1 MPVSGSVRVNTRLDN
16 SQLMKDCRT
25 LKAVVTEAA
34 NAVKRAFHGRE
45 IQALEQQ
52 IEATREAMTPIV
64 QQLTEIENRA
74 AAAGKNVARDFQKAQ
89 AEAGKLQQQ
98 YDALLNKISEY
109 EAKARAP
116 YDAQI
121 VTYKP
126 TQTDLANNAAVERQ
140 YEAAMASD
148 QVYQKMIA
156 DAEQLRAKQYQ
167 VNQTVQQMKQAADD
181 AGGTSSA
188 RYTELQG
195 ELEALR
201 GRTQDLNDQMRNLG
215 VTGNNTGGMIA
226 SAIGGVASRAFS
238 NLQKGAKSVLKTLGT
253 LVKSGIGKITSSLA
267 QSSKGLQTFLNR
279 LGSIAAGALV
289 FNVISAGLRNMTNY
303 MGQALLSSASL
314 RTALGNLSGAA
325 QTAAA
330 PLIQVLT
337 PALTA
342 LANAAATVFSYIA
355 QLVSFLTGTTVSAA
369 SDAAAGVAGVGSAAE
384 ETAQQIKDANKSLAG
399 FDELERLGEPH
410 QDAGSGGG
418 GGAAT
423 NQIVPNY
430 DFQGKSPFL
439 DSVLAA
445 IKAGDWYQVGALV
458 AQKLNES
465 MAAIDWG
472 PIDATAI
479 RWSTNLYNGLNGAV
493 QNLDWGLLGSTIGN
507 GLNTVLHFIDTFFQG
522 FDWVTLG
529 AGVGTGLNNLFATV
543 DWGALGRVLSD
554 KLMALL
560 QTLHGFVQT
569 FDWAALGMDIA
580 TMFGAALANINWV
593 QAAGDLGALA
603 IGVLT
608 AINTALAQ
616 ADWGLVGQTIMN
628 MLAAIDWLG
637 LIQQLVELLANTW
650 PLVLTAVLLPAIGS
664 WITGTLLP
672 AIGAWVAGTVIP
684 AISQW
689 LAGIAASIVASIGL
703 WPAILIV
710 ALVALFA
717 ALTAVIV
724 ANWDEI
730 SNWFSDA
737 WDEFV
742 TGWNDFWNGVAVS
755 AQEWWGNIVE
765 KWTNFCNGIVNGF
778 NNLKATLSQ
787 AWNSFWNS
795 IVTSAQEW
803 WRSITAAWTNL
814 CNGVVDTFNG
824 LKNSLGQAWNT
835 FWTGLRDRVGDIWN
849 GIVNTVRGAV
859 NSLLGFVNG
868 MLSGIVSGLNGAID
882 TLNRLS
888 IDIPDW
894 VPVVGGNHLGFS
906 IAHITAPQIPYLAQ
920 GAVIPPNREFLAV
933 LGDQTHGTNI
943 EAPLETIQQ
952 AVASVMQDNLDGE
965 LAALENIYTALQDI
979 LQAVYGIDLSNNA
992 VGRAMERYQMRQAVI
1007 TGRG

>member
-1 MPVSGSVRVNTRLDN
+1 MNLSVSGSVRINTRLDN
-16 SQLMKDCRT
+16 SQLMKDCRA
-25 LKAVVTEAA
+25 LKTVVTEVA

-52 IEATREAMTPIV
+52 MEATREAMSPIV
-64 QQLTEIENRA
+64 QELTEIENRA
-74 AAAGKNVARDFQKAQ
+74 SAAGKNSARDFQKAQ

-116 YDAQI
+116 FDAQL

-126 TQTDLANNAAVERQ
+126 TQTDLANNAAVEQQ
-140 YEAAMASD
+140 YAAAMASD

-201 GRTQDLNDQMRNLG
+201 GRTQDLNDQLRNLG

-226 SAIGGVASRAFS
+226 AAIGGAASRAFS
-238 NLQKGAKSVLKTLGT
+238 TLQKGARSVLKTFGT

-267 QSSKGLQTFLNR
+267 QSGKGLQTFLNR

-342 LANAAATVFSYIA
+342 LASAAATVFGYIA

-384 ETAQQIKDANKSLAG
+384 ETAQQVKDASKSLAG
-399 FDELERLGEPH
+399 FDELERLSEPQ
-410 QDAGSGGG
+410 QDTGSGGG
-418 GGAAT
+418 GGAGAS
-423 NQIVPNY
+423 QIVPNY

-439 DSVLAA
+439 DSILDA
-445 IKAGDWYQVGALV
+445 IKAGDWYQVGELV
-458 AQKLNES
+458 AQKLNEG

-479 RWSTNLYNGLNGAV
+479 RWATNLYNGLNGAV

-529 AGVGTGLNNLFATV
+529 AGIGTGLNGLFATI
-543 DWGALGRVLSD
+543 DWAALGRVLSD
-554 KLMALL
+554 KFMALL

-569 FDWAALGMDIA
+569 FDWAALGLDVAAMLS
-580 TMFGAALANINWV
+580 AALANIDWV
-593 QAAGDLGALA
+593 QAAGDLGTLA
-603 IGVLT
+603 IGILT
-608 AINTALAQ
+608 AINTALSQ
-616 ADWGLVGQTIMN
+616 ADWSSVGQTIMG
-628 MLAAIDWLG
+628 MFAAIDWLG

-650 PLVLTAVLLPAIGS
+650 PLVLTAVLIPALS
-664 WITGTLLP
+664 AWITGTLLP
-672 AIGAWVAGTVIP
+672 AIGAWITEVAIP
-684 AISQW
+684 AILGW
-689 LAGIAASIVASIGL
+689 LGSIVASIVSTIGL
-703 WPAILIV
+703 WPALLI
-710 ALVALFA
+710 AAIVALFA
-717 ALTAVIV
+717 ALVAVIV
-724 ANWDEI
+724 
-730 SNWFSDA
+730 SNWEDICDWFSGK
-737 WDEFV
+737 WDDFV
-742 TGWNDFWNGVAVS
+742 AGWNDFWDSVAFC
-755 AQEWWGNIVE
+755 AQEWWKSVTTE
-765 KWTNFCNGIVNGF
+765 WTNFWNGIVDKF
-778 NNLKATLSQ
+778 NALKSGLSQ
-787 AWNSFWNS
+787 AWD
-795 IVTSAQEW
+795 A
-803 WRSITAAWTNL
+803 
-814 CNGVVDTFNG
+814 
-824 LKNSLGQAWNT
+824 
-835 FWTGLRDRVGDIWN
+835 FWTGLSDRVGDIWN
-849 GIVNTVRGAV
+849 GIVNTVKGAV
-859 NSLLGFVNG
+859 NSLIGFING
-868 MLSGIVSGLNGAID
+868 MISAVVGGLNSAID
-882 TLNRLS
+882 ALNSLS
-888 IDIPDW
+888 VDIPDW
-894 VPVVGGNHLGFS
+894 VPVVGGNRLGFS
-906 IAHITAPQIPYLAQ
+906 IGHVTAPQIPYLAQ
-920 GAVIPPNREFLAV
+920 GAVIPANREFLAV
-933 LGDQTHGTNI
+933 LGDQSHGTNV
-943 EAPLETIQQ
+943 EAPLDTIKQ
-952 AVASVMQDNLDGE
+952 AVAEVMED
-965 LAALENIYTALQDI
+965 
-979 LQAVYGIDLSNNA
+979 LQAGQMAGFEAVVSVLREILSAVCGIELTDED
-992 VGRAMERYQMRQAVI
+992 VGRAVQRWQHKQLIA
-1007 TGRG
+1007 TGGV

>member
-1 MPVSGSVRVNTRLDN
+1 MSVSGSVRINTRLDN
-16 SQLMKDCRT
+16 SQLMKDCRA
-25 LKAVVTEAA
+25 LKTVVTEVA

-52 IEATREAMTPIV
+52 MEATREAMSPIV
-64 QQLTEIENRA
+64 QELTEIENRA
-74 AAAGKNVARDFQKAQ
+74 SAAGKNSARDFQKAQ

-116 YDAQI
+116 FDAQL

-126 TQTDLANNAAVERQ
+126 TQTDLANNAAVEQQ
-140 YEAAMASD
+140 YAAAMASD

-201 GRTQDLNDQMRNLG
+201 GRTQDLNDQLRNLG

-226 SAIGGVASRAFS
+226 AAIGGAASRAFS
-238 NLQKGAKSVLKTLGT
+238 TLQKGARSVLKTFGT

-267 QSSKGLQTFLNR
+267 QSGKGLQTFLNR

-342 LANAAATVFSYIA
+342 LASAAATVFGYIA

-384 ETAQQIKDANKSLAG
+384 ETAQQVKDASKSLAG
-399 FDELERLGEPH
+399 FDELERLSEPQ
-410 QDAGSGGG
+410 QDTGSGGG
-418 GGAAT
+418 GGAGAS
-423 NQIVPNY
+423 QIVPNY

-439 DSVLAA
+439 DSILDA
-445 IKAGDWYQVGALV
+445 IKAGDWYQVGELV
-458 AQKLNES
+458 AQKLNEG

-479 RWSTNLYNGLNGAV
+479 RWATNLYNGLNGAV

-529 AGVGTGLNNLFATV
+529 AGIGTGLNGLFATI
-543 DWGALGRVLSD
+543 DWAALGRVLSD
-554 KLMALL
+554 KFMALL

-569 FDWAALGMDIA
+569 FDWAALGLDVAAMLS
-580 TMFGAALANINWV
+580 AALANIDWV
-593 QAAGDLGALA
+593 QAAGDLGTLA
-603 IGVLT
+603 IGILT
-608 AINTALAQ
+608 AINTALSQ
-616 ADWGLVGQTIMN
+616 ADWSSVGQTIMG
-628 MLAAIDWLG
+628 MFAAIDWLG

-650 PLVLTAVLLPAIGS
+650 PLVLTAVLIPALS
-664 WITGTLLP
+664 AWITGTLLP
-672 AIGAWVAGTVIP
+672 AIGAWITEVAIP
-684 AISQW
+684 AILGW
-689 LAGIAASIVASIGL
+689 LGSIVASIVSTIGL
-703 WPAILIV
+703 WPALLI
-710 ALVALFA
+710 AAIVALFA
-717 ALTAVIV
+717 ALVAVIV
-724 ANWDEI
+724 
-730 SNWFSDA
+730 SNWEDICDWFSGK
-737 WDEFV
+737 WDDFV
-742 TGWNDFWNGVAVS
+742 AGWNDFWDSVAFC
-755 AQEWWGNIVE
+755 AQEWWKSVTTE
-765 KWTNFCNGIVNGF
+765 WTNFWNGIVDKF
-778 NNLKATLSQ
+778 NALKSGLSQ
-787 AWNSFWNS
+787 AWD
-795 IVTSAQEW
+795 A
-803 WRSITAAWTNL
+803 
-814 CNGVVDTFNG
+814 
-824 LKNSLGQAWNT
+824 
-835 FWTGLRDRVGDIWN
+835 FWTGLSDRVGDIWN
-849 GIVNTVRGAV
+849 GIVNTVKGAV
-859 NSLLGFVNG
+859 NSLIGFING
-868 MLSGIVSGLNGAID
+868 MISAVVGGLNSAID
-882 TLNRLS
+882 ALNSLS
-888 IDIPDW
+888 VDIPDW
-894 VPVVGGNHLGFS
+894 VPVVGGNRLGFS
-906 IAHITAPQIPYLAQ
+906 IGHVTAPQIPYLAQ
-920 GAVIPPNREFLAV
+920 GAVIPANREFLAV
-933 LGDQTHGTNI
+933 LGDQSHGTNV
-943 EAPLETIQQ
+943 EAPLDTIKQ
-952 AVASVMQDNLDGE
+952 AVAEVMEDLQAGQMAGFEAVVSVLRE
-965 LAALENIYTALQDI
+965 I
-979 LQAVYGIDLSNNA
+979 LSAVYGIELTDED
-992 VGRAMERYQMRQAVI
+992 VGRAVQRWQRKQAI
-1007 TGRG
+1007 ATGGV

>member
-1 MPVSGSVRVNTRLDN
+1 MNLSVSGSVRINTRLDN
-16 SQLMKDCRT
+16 SQLMKDCRA
-25 LKAVVTEAA
+25 LKTVVTEVA

-52 IEATREAMTPIV
+52 MEATREAMSPIV
-64 QQLTEIENRA
+64 QELTEIENRA
-74 AAAGKNVARDFQKAQ
+74 SAAGKNSARDFQKAQ

-116 YDAQI
+116 FDAQL

-126 TQTDLANNAAVERQ
+126 TQTDLANNAAVEQQ
-140 YEAAMASD
+140 YAAAMASD

-201 GRTQDLNDQMRNLG
+201 GRTQDLNDQLRNLG

-226 SAIGGVASRAFS
+226 AAIGGAASRAFS
-238 NLQKGAKSVLKTLGT
+238 TLQKGARSDRKTFGT

-267 QSSKGLQTFLNR
+267 QSGKGLQTFLNR

-342 LANAAATVFSYIA
+342 LASAAATVFGYIA

-384 ETAQQIKDANKSLAG
+384 ETAQQVKDASKSLAG
-399 FDELERLGEPH
+399 FDELERLSEPQ
-410 QDAGSGGG
+410 QDTGSGGG
-418 GGAAT
+418 GGAGAS
-423 NQIVPNY
+423 QIVPNY

-439 DSVLAA
+439 DSILDA
-445 IKAGDWYQVGALV
+445 IKAGDWYQVGELV
-458 AQKLNES
+458 AQKLNEG

-479 RWSTNLYNGLNGAV
+479 RWATNLYNGLNGAV

-529 AGVGTGLNNLFATV
+529 AGIGTGLNGLFATI
-543 DWGALGRVLSD
+543 DWAALGRVLSD
-554 KLMALL
+554 KFMALL

-569 FDWAALGMDIA
+569 FDWAALGLDVAAMLS
-580 TMFGAALANINWV
+580 AALANIDWV
-593 QAAGDLGALA
+593 QAAGDLGTLA
-603 IGVLT
+603 IGILT
-608 AINTALAQ
+608 AINTALSQ
-616 ADWGLVGQTIMN
+616 ADWSSVGQTIMG
-628 MLAAIDWLG
+628 MFAAIDWLG

-650 PLVLTAVLLPAIGS
+650 PLVLTAVLIPALS
-664 WITGTLLP
+664 AWITGTLLP
-672 AIGAWVAGTVIP
+672 AIGAWITEVAIP
-684 AISQW
+684 AILGW
-689 LAGIAASIVASIGL
+689 LGSIVASIVSTIGL
-703 WPAILIV
+703 WPALLI
-710 ALVALFA
+710 AAIVALFA
-717 ALTAVIV
+717 ALVAVIV
-724 ANWDEI
+724 
-730 SNWFSDA
+730 SNWEDICDWFSGK
-737 WDEFV
+737 WDDFV
-742 TGWNDFWNGVAVS
+742 AGWNDFWDSVAFC
-755 AQEWWGNIVE
+755 AQEWWKSVTTE
-765 KWTNFCNGIVNGF
+765 WTNFWNGIVDKF
-778 NNLKATLSQ
+778 NALKSGLSQ
-787 AWNSFWNS
+787 AWD
-795 IVTSAQEW
+795 A
-803 WRSITAAWTNL
+803 
-814 CNGVVDTFNG
+814 
-824 LKNSLGQAWNT
+824 
-835 FWTGLRDRVGDIWN
+835 FWTGLSDRVGDIWN
-849 GIVNTVRGAV
+849 GIVNTVKGAV
-859 NSLLGFVNG
+859 NSLIGFING
-868 MLSGIVSGLNGAID
+868 MISAVVGGLNSAID
-882 TLNRLS
+882 ALNSLS
-888 IDIPDW
+888 VDIPDW
-894 VPVVGGNHLGFS
+894 VPVVGGNRLGFS
-906 IAHITAPQIPYLAQ
+906 IGHVTAPQIPYLAQ
-920 GAVIPPNREFLAV
+920 GAVIPANREFLAV
-933 LGDQTHGTNI
+933 LGDQSHGTNV
-943 EAPLETIQQ
+943 EAPLDTIKQ
-952 AVASVMQDNLDGE
+952 AVAEVMEDLQAGQMAGFEAVVSVLRE
-965 LAALENIYTALQDI
+965 I
-979 LQAVYGIDLSNNA
+979 LSAVYGIELTDED
-992 VGRAMERYQMRQAVI
+992 VGRAVQRWQRKQLTA
-1007 TGRG
+1007 TGGV

>member
-1 MPVSGSVRVNTRLDN
+1 MSVSGSVRINTRLDN
-16 SQLMKDCRT
+16 SQLMKDCRA
-25 LKAVVTEAA
+25 LKTVVTEVA

-52 IEATREAMTPIV
+52 MEATREAMSPIV
-64 QQLTEIENRA
+64 QELTEIENRA
-74 AAAGKNVARDFQKAQ
+74 SAAGKNSARDFQKAQ

-116 YDAQI
+116 FDAQL

-126 TQTDLANNAAVERQ
+126 TQTDLANNAAVEQQ
-140 YEAAMASD
+140 YAAAMASD

-201 GRTQDLNDQMRNLG
+201 GRTQDLNDQLRNLG

-226 SAIGGVASRAFS
+226 AAIGGAASRAFS
-238 NLQKGAKSVLKTLGT
+238 TLQKGARSVLKTFGT

-267 QSSKGLQTFLNR
+267 QSGKGLQTFLNR

-342 LANAAATVFSYIA
+342 LASAAATVFGYIA

-384 ETAQQIKDANKSLAG
+384 ETAQQVKDASKSLAG
-399 FDELERLGEPH
+399 FDELERLSEPQ
-410 QDAGSGGG
+410 QDTGSGGG
-418 GGAAT
+418 GGAGAS
-423 NQIVPNY
+423 QIVPNY

-439 DSVLAA
+439 DSILDA
-445 IKAGDWYQVGALV
+445 IKAGDWYQVGELV
-458 AQKLNES
+458 AQKLNEG

-479 RWSTNLYNGLNGAV
+479 RWATNLYNGLNGAV

-529 AGVGTGLNNLFATV
+529 AGIGTGLNGLFATI
-543 DWGALGRVLSD
+543 DWAALGRVLSD
-554 KLMALL
+554 KFMALL

-569 FDWAALGMDIA
+569 FDWAALGLDVAAMLS
-580 TMFGAALANINWV
+580 AALANIDWV
-593 QAAGDLGALA
+593 QAAGDLGTLA
-603 IGVLT
+603 IGILT
-608 AINTALAQ
+608 AINTALSQ
-616 ADWGLVGQTIMN
+616 ADWSSVGQTIMG
-628 MLAAIDWLG
+628 MFAAIDWLG

-650 PLVLTAVLLPAIGS
+650 PLVLTAVLIPALS
-664 WITGTLLP
+664 AWITGTLLP
-672 AIGAWVAGTVIP
+672 AIGAWITEVAIP
-684 AISQW
+684 AILGW
-689 LAGIAASIVASIGL
+689 LGSIVASIVSTIGL
-703 WPAILIV
+703 WPALLI
-710 ALVALFA
+710 AAIVALFA
-717 ALTAVIV
+717 ALVAVIV
-724 ANWDEI
+724 
-730 SNWFSDA
+730 SNWEDICDWFSGK
-737 WDEFV
+737 WDDFV
-742 TGWNDFWNGVAVS
+742 AGWNDFWDSVAFC
-755 AQEWWGNIVE
+755 AQEWWKSVTTE
-765 KWTNFCNGIVNGF
+765 WTNFWNGIVDKF
-778 NNLKATLSQ
+778 NALKSGLSQ
-787 AWNSFWNS
+787 AWD
-795 IVTSAQEW
+795 A
-803 WRSITAAWTNL
+803 
-814 CNGVVDTFNG
+814 
-824 LKNSLGQAWNT
+824 
-835 FWTGLRDRVGDIWN
+835 FWTGLSDRVGDIWN
-849 GIVNTVRGAV
+849 GIVNTVKGAV
-859 NSLLGFVNG
+859 NSLIGFING
-868 MLSGIVSGLNGAID
+868 MISAVVGGLNSAID
-882 TLNRLS
+882 ALNSLS
-888 IDIPDW
+888 VDIPDW
-894 VPVVGGNHLGFS
+894 VPVVGGNRLGFS
-906 IAHITAPQIPYLAQ
+906 IGHVTAPQIPYLAQ
-920 GAVIPPNREFLAV
+920 GAVIPANREFLAV
-933 LGDQTHGTNI
+933 LGDQSHGTNV
-943 EAPLETIQQ
+943 EAPLDTIKQ
-952 AVASVMQDNLDGE
+952 AVAEVMEDLQAGQMAGFEAVVSVLRE
-965 LAALENIYTALQDI
+965 I
-979 LQAVYGIDLSNNA
+979 LSAVYGIELTDED
-992 VGRAMERYQMRQAVI
+992 VGRAVQRWQSKQLTA
-1007 TGRG
+1007 TGGV

>member
-1 MPVSGSVRVNTRLDN
+1 MNLSVSGSVRINTRLDN
-16 SQLMKDCRT
+16 SQLMKDCRA
-25 LKAVVTEAA
+25 LKTVVTEVA

-52 IEATREAMTPIV
+52 MEATREAMSPIV
-64 QQLTEIENRA
+64 QELTEIENRA
-74 AAAGKNVARDFQKAQ
+74 SAAGKNSARDFQKAQ

-116 YDAQI
+116 FDAQL

-126 TQTDLANNAAVERQ
+126 TQTDLANNAAVEQQ
-140 YEAAMASD
+140 YAAAMASD

-201 GRTQDLNDQMRNLG
+201 GRTQDLNDQLRNLG

-226 SAIGGVASRAFS
+226 AAIGGAASRAFS
-238 NLQKGAKSVLKTLGT
+238 TPQKGARSVLKTFGT

-267 QSSKGLQTFLNR
+267 QSGKGLQTFLNR

-342 LANAAATVFSYIA
+342 LASAAATVFGYIA

-384 ETAQQIKDANKSLAG
+384 ETAQQVKDASKSLAG
-399 FDELERLGEPH
+399 FDELERLSEPQ
-410 QDAGSGGG
+410 QDTGSGGG
-418 GGAAT
+418 GGAGAS
-423 NQIVPNY
+423 QIVPNY

-439 DSVLAA
+439 DSILDA
-445 IKAGDWYQVGALV
+445 IKAGDWYQVGELV
-458 AQKLNES
+458 AQKLNEG

-479 RWSTNLYNGLNGAV
+479 RWATNLYNGLNGAV

-522 FDWVTLG
+522 FDCVTLG
-529 AGVGTGLNNLFATV
+529 AGIGTGLNGLFATI
-543 DWGALGRVLSD
+543 DWAALGRVLSD
-554 KLMALL
+554 KFMALL

-569 FDWAALGMDIA
+569 FDWAALGLDVAAMLS
-580 TMFGAALANINWV
+580 AALANIDWV
-593 QAAGDLGALA
+593 QAAGDLGTLA
-603 IGVLT
+603 IGILT
-608 AINTALAQ
+608 AINTALSQ
-616 ADWGLVGQTIMN
+616 ADWSSVGQTIMG
-628 MLAAIDWLG
+628 MFAAIDWLG

-650 PLVLTAVLLPAIGS
+650 PLVLTAVLIPALS
-664 WITGTLLP
+664 AWITGTLLP
-672 AIGAWVAGTVIP
+672 AIGAWITEVAIP
-684 AISQW
+684 AILGW
-689 LAGIAASIVASIGL
+689 LGSIVASIVSTIGL
-703 WPAILIV
+703 WPALLI
-710 ALVALFA
+710 AAIVALFA
-717 ALTAVIV
+717 ALVAVIV
-724 ANWDEI
+724 
-730 SNWFSDA
+730 SNWEDICDWFSGK
-737 WDEFV
+737 WDDFV
-742 TGWNDFWNGVAVS
+742 AGWNDFWDSVAFC
-755 AQEWWGNIVE
+755 AQEWWKSVTTE
-765 KWTNFCNGIVNGF
+765 WTNFWNGIVDKF
-778 NNLKATLSQ
+778 NALKSGLSQ
-787 AWNSFWNS
+787 AWD
-795 IVTSAQEW
+795 A
-803 WRSITAAWTNL
+803 
-814 CNGVVDTFNG
+814 
-824 LKNSLGQAWNT
+824 
-835 FWTGLRDRVGDIWN
+835 FWTGLSDRVGDIWN
-849 GIVNTVRGAV
+849 GIVNTVKGAV
-859 NSLLGFVNG
+859 NSLIGFING
-868 MLSGIVSGLNGAID
+868 MISAVVGGLNSAID
-882 TLNRLS
+882 ALNSLS
-888 IDIPDW
+888 VDIPDW
-894 VPVVGGNHLGFS
+894 VPVVGGNRLGFS
-906 IAHITAPQIPYLAQ
+906 IGHVTAPQIPYLAQ
-920 GAVIPPNREFLAV
+920 GAVIPANREFLAV
-933 LGDQTHGTNI
+933 LGDQSHGTNV
-943 EAPLETIQQ
+943 EAPLDTIKQ
-952 AVASVMQDNLDGE
+952 AVAEVMEDLQAGQMAGFEAVVSVLRE
-965 LAALENIYTALQDI
+965 I
-979 LQAVYGIDLSNNA
+979 LSAVYGIELTDED
-992 VGRAMERYQMRQAVI
+992 VGRAVQRWQRKQLTA
-1007 TGRG
+1007 TGGV

>member
-1 MPVSGSVRVNTRLDN
+1 MNLSVSGSVRINTRLDN
-16 SQLMKDCRT
+16 SQLMKDCRA
-25 LKAVVTEAA
+25 LKTVVTEVA

-52 IEATREAMTPIV
+52 MEATREAMSPIV
-64 QQLTEIENRA
+64 QELTEIENRA
-74 AAAGKNVARDFQKAQ
+74 SAAGKNSARDFQKAQ

-116 YDAQI
+116 FDAQL

-126 TQTDLANNAAVERQ
+126 TQTDLANNAAVEQQ
-140 YEAAMASD
+140 YAAAMASD

-201 GRTQDLNDQMRNLG
+201 GRTQDLNDQLRNLG

-226 SAIGGVASRAFS
+226 AAIGGAASRAFS
-238 NLQKGAKSVLKTLGT
+238 TLQKGARSVLKTFGT

-267 QSSKGLQTFLNR
+267 QSGKGLQTFLNR

-342 LANAAATVFSYIA
+342 LASAAATVFGYIA

-384 ETAQQIKDANKSLAG
+384 ETAQQVKDASKSLAG
-399 FDELERLGEPH
+399 FDELERLSEPQ
-410 QDAGSGGG
+410 QDTGSGGG
-418 GGAAT
+418 GGAGAS
-423 NQIVPNY
+423 QIVPNY

-439 DSVLAA
+439 DSILDA
-445 IKAGDWYQVGALV
+445 IKAGDWYQVGELV
-458 AQKLNES
+458 AQKLNEG

-479 RWSTNLYNGLNGAV
+479 RWATNLYNGLNGAV

-529 AGVGTGLNNLFATV
+529 AGIGTGLNGLFATI
-543 DWGALGRVLSD
+543 DWAAPGRVLSD
-554 KLMALL
+554 KFMALL

-569 FDWAALGMDIA
+569 FDWAALGLDVAAMLS
-580 TMFGAALANINWV
+580 AALANIDWV
-593 QAAGDLGALA
+593 QAAGDLGTLA
-603 IGVLT
+603 IGILT
-608 AINTALAQ
+608 AINTALSQ
-616 ADWGLVGQTIMN
+616 ADWSSVGQTIMG
-628 MLAAIDWLG
+628 MFAAIDWLG

-650 PLVLTAVLLPAIGS
+650 PLVLTAVLIPALS
-664 WITGTLLP
+664 AWITGTLLP
-672 AIGAWVAGTVIP
+672 AIGAWITEVAIP
-684 AISQW
+684 AILGW
-689 LAGIAASIVASIGL
+689 LGSIVASIVSTIGL
-703 WPAILIV
+703 WPALLI
-710 ALVALFA
+710 AAIVALFA
-717 ALTAVIV
+717 ALVAVIV
-724 ANWDEI
+724 
-730 SNWFSDA
+730 SNWEDICDWFSGK
-737 WDEFV
+737 WDDFV
-742 TGWNDFWNGVAVS
+742 AGWNDFWDSVAFC
-755 AQEWWGNIVE
+755 AQEWWKSVTTE
-765 KWTNFCNGIVNGF
+765 WTNFWNGIVDKF
-778 NNLKATLSQ
+778 NALKSGLSQ
-787 AWNSFWNS
+787 AWD
-795 IVTSAQEW
+795 A
-803 WRSITAAWTNL
+803 
-814 CNGVVDTFNG
+814 
-824 LKNSLGQAWNT
+824 
-835 FWTGLRDRVGDIWN
+835 FWTGLSDRVGDIWN
-849 GIVNTVRGAV
+849 GIVNTVKGAV
-859 NSLLGFVNG
+859 NSLIGFING
-868 MLSGIVSGLNGAID
+868 MISAVVGGLNSAID
-882 TLNRLS
+882 ALNSLS
-888 IDIPDW
+888 VDIPDW
-894 VPVVGGNHLGFS
+894 VPVVGGNRLGFS
-906 IAHITAPQIPYLAQ
+906 IGHVTAPQIPYLAQ
-920 GAVIPPNREFLAV
+920 GAVIPANREFLAV
-933 LGDQTHGTNI
+933 LGDQSHGTNV
-943 EAPLETIQQ
+943 EAPLDTIKQ
-952 AVASVMQDNLDGE
+952 AVAEVMEDLQAGQMAGFEAVVSVLRE
-965 LAALENIYTALQDI
+965 I
-979 LQAVYGIDLSNNA
+979 LSAVYGIELTDED
-992 VGRAMERYQMRQAVI
+992 VGRAVQRWQHKQLIA
-1007 TGRG
+1007 TGGV

>member
-1 MPVSGSVRVNTRLDN
+1 MNLSVSGSVRINTRLDN
-16 SQLMKDCRT
+16 SQLMKDCRA
-25 LKAVVTEAA
+25 LKTVVTEVA

-52 IEATREAMTPIV
+52 MEATREAMSPIV
-64 QQLTEIENRA
+64 QELTEIENRA
-74 AAAGKNVARDFQKAQ
+74 SAAGKNSARDFQKAQ

-116 YDAQI
+116 FDAQL

-126 TQTDLANNAAVERQ
+126 TQTDLANNAAVEQQ
-140 YEAAMASD
+140 YAAAMASD

-201 GRTQDLNDQMRNLG
+201 GRTQDLNDQLRNLG

-226 SAIGGVASRAFS
+226 AAIGGAASRAFS
-238 NLQKGAKSVLKTLGT
+238 TLQKGARSVLKTFGT

-267 QSSKGLQTFLNR
+267 QSGKGLQTFLNR

-342 LANAAATVFSYIA
+342 LASAAATVFGYIA
-355 QLVSFLTGTTVSAA
+355 QLVSFLTGTTVSSA

-384 ETAQQIKDANKSLAG
+384 ETAQQVKDASKSLAG
-399 FDELERLGEPH
+399 FDELERLSEPQ
-410 QDAGSGGG
+410 QDTGSGGG
-418 GGAAT
+418 GGAGAS
-423 NQIVPNY
+423 QIVPNY

-439 DSVLAA
+439 DSILDA
-445 IKAGDWYQVGALV
+445 IKAGDWYQVGELV
-458 AQKLNES
+458 AQKLNEG

-479 RWSTNLYNGLNGAV
+479 RWATNLYNGLNGAV

-529 AGVGTGLNNLFATV
+529 AGIGTGLNGLFATI
-543 DWGALGRVLSD
+543 DWAALGRVLSD
-554 KLMALL
+554 KFMALL

-569 FDWAALGMDIA
+569 FDWAALGLDVAAMLS
-580 TMFGAALANINWV
+580 AALANIDWV
-593 QAAGDLGALA
+593 QAAGDLGTLA
-603 IGVLT
+603 IGILT
-608 AINTALAQ
+608 AINTALSQ
-616 ADWGLVGQTIMN
+616 ADWSSVGQTIMG
-628 MLAAIDWLG
+628 MFAAIDWLG

-650 PLVLTAVLLPAIGS
+650 PLVLTAVLIPALS
-664 WITGTLLP
+664 AWITGTLLP
-672 AIGAWVAGTVIP
+672 AIGAWITEVAIP
-684 AISQW
+684 AILGW
-689 LAGIAASIVASIGL
+689 LGSIVASIVSTIGL
-703 WPAILIV
+703 WPALLI
-710 ALVALFA
+710 AAIVALFA
-717 ALTAVIV
+717 ALVAVIV
-724 ANWDEI
+724 
-730 SNWFSDA
+730 SNWEDICDWFSGK
-737 WDEFV
+737 WDDFV
-742 TGWNDFWNGVAVS
+742 AGWNDFWDSVAFC
-755 AQEWWGNIVE
+755 AQEWWKSVTTE
-765 KWTNFCNGIVNGF
+765 WTNFWNGIVDKF
-778 NNLKATLSQ
+778 NALKSGLSQ
-787 AWNSFWNS
+787 AWD
-795 IVTSAQEW
+795 A
-803 WRSITAAWTNL
+803 
-814 CNGVVDTFNG
+814 
-824 LKNSLGQAWNT
+824 
-835 FWTGLRDRVGDIWN
+835 FWTGLSDRVGDIWN
-849 GIVNTVRGAV
+849 GIVNTVKGAV
-859 NSLLGFVNG
+859 NSLIGFING
-868 MLSGIVSGLNGAID
+868 MISAVVGGLNSAID
-882 TLNRLS
+882 ALNSLS
-888 IDIPDW
+888 VDIPDW
-894 VPVVGGNHLGFS
+894 VPVVGGNRLGFS
-906 IAHITAPQIPYLAQ
+906 IGHVTAPQIPYLAQ
-920 GAVIPPNREFLAV
+920 GAVIPANREFLAV
-933 LGDQTHGTNI
+933 LGDQSHGTNV
-943 EAPLETIQQ
+943 EAPLDTIKQ
-952 AVASVMQDNLDGE
+952 AVAEVMEDLQAGQMAGFEAVVSVLRE
-965 LAALENIYTALQDI
+965 I
-979 LQAVYGIDLSNNA
+979 LSAVYGIELTDED
-992 VGRAMERYQMRQAVI
+992 VGRAVQRWQHKQLIA
-1007 TGRG
+1007 TGGV

>member
-1 MPVSGSVRVNTRLDN
+1 MSVSGSVRINTRLDN
-16 SQLMKDCRT
+16 SQLMKDCRA
-25 LKAVVTEAA
+25 LKTVVTEVA

-52 IEATREAMTPIV
+52 MEATREAMSPIV
-64 QQLTEIENRA
+64 QELTEIENRA
-74 AAAGKNVARDFQKAQ
+74 SAAGKNSARDFQKAQ

-116 YDAQI
+116 FDAQL

-126 TQTDLANNAAVERQ
+126 IQTDLANNAAVEQQ
-140 YEAAMASD
+140 YAAAMASD

-201 GRTQDLNDQMRNLG
+201 GRTQDLNDQLRNLG

-226 SAIGGVASRAFS
+226 AAIGGAASRAFS
-238 NLQKGAKSVLKTLGT
+238 TLQKGARSVLKTFGT

-267 QSSKGLQTFLNR
+267 QSGKGLQTFLNR

-342 LANAAATVFSYIA
+342 LASAAATVFGYIA

-384 ETAQQIKDANKSLAG
+384 ETAQQVKDASKSLAG
-399 FDELERLGEPH
+399 FDELERLSEPQ
-410 QDAGSGGG
+410 QDTGSGGG
-418 GGAAT
+418 GGAGAS
-423 NQIVPNY
+423 QIVPNY

-439 DSVLAA
+439 DSILDA
-445 IKAGDWYQVGALV
+445 IKAGDWYQVGELV
-458 AQKLNES
+458 AQKLNEG

-479 RWSTNLYNGLNGAV
+479 RWATNLYNGLNGAV

-529 AGVGTGLNNLFATV
+529 AGIGTGLNGLFATI
-543 DWGALGRVLSD
+543 DWAALGRVLSD
-554 KLMALL
+554 KFMALL

-569 FDWAALGMDIA
+569 FDWAALGLDVAAMLS
-580 TMFGAALANINWV
+580 AALANIDWV
-593 QAAGDLGALA
+593 QAAGDLGTLA
-603 IGVLT
+603 IGILT
-608 AINTALAQ
+608 AINTALSQ
-616 ADWGLVGQTIMN
+616 ADWSSVGQTIMG
-628 MLAAIDWLG
+628 MFAAIDWLG

-650 PLVLTAVLLPAIGS
+650 PLVLTAVLIPALS
-664 WITGTLLP
+664 AWITGTLLP
-672 AIGAWVAGTVIP
+672 AIGAWITEVAIP
-684 AISQW
+684 AILGW
-689 LAGIAASIVASIGL
+689 LGSIVASIVSTIGL
-703 WPAILIV
+703 WPALLI
-710 ALVALFA
+710 AAIVALFA
-717 ALTAVIV
+717 ALVAVIV
-724 ANWDEI
+724 
-730 SNWFSDA
+730 SNWEDICDWFSGK
-737 WDEFV
+737 WDDFV
-742 TGWNDFWNGVAVS
+742 AGWNDFWDSVAFC
-755 AQEWWGNIVE
+755 AQEWWKSVTTE
-765 KWTNFCNGIVNGF
+765 WTNFWNGIVDKF
-778 NNLKATLSQ
+778 NALKSGLSQ
-787 AWNSFWNS
+787 AWD
-795 IVTSAQEW
+795 A
-803 WRSITAAWTNL
+803 
-814 CNGVVDTFNG
+814 
-824 LKNSLGQAWNT
+824 
-835 FWTGLRDRVGDIWN
+835 FWTGLSDRVGDIWN
-849 GIVNTVRGAV
+849 GIVNTVKGAV
-859 NSLLGFVNG
+859 NSLIGFING
-868 MLSGIVSGLNGAID
+868 MISAVVGGLNSAID
-882 TLNRLS
+882 ALNSLS
-888 IDIPDW
+888 VDIPDW
-894 VPVVGGNHLGFS
+894 VPVVGGNRLGFS
-906 IAHITAPQIPYLAQ
+906 IGHVTAPQIPYLAQ
-920 GAVIPPNREFLAV
+920 GAVIPANREFLAV
-933 LGDQTHGTNI
+933 LGDQSHGTNV
-943 EAPLETIQQ
+943 EAPLDTIKQ
-952 AVASVMQDNLDGE
+952 AVAEVMEDLQAGQMAGFEAVVSVLRE
-965 LAALENIYTALQDI
+965 I
-979 LQAVYGIDLSNNA
+979 LSAVYGIELTDED
-992 VGRAMERYQMRQAVI
+992 VGRAVQRWQRKQLTA
-1007 TGRG
+1007 TGGV

>member
-1 MPVSGSVRVNTRLDN
+1 MNLSVSGSVRINTRLDN
-16 SQLMKDCRT
+16 SQLMKDCRA
-25 LKAVVTEAA
+25 LKTVVTEVA

-52 IEATREAMTPIV
+52 MEATREAMSPIV
-64 QQLTEIENRA
+64 QELTEIENRA
-74 AAAGKNVARDFQKAQ
+74 SAAGKNSARDFQKAQ

-116 YDAQI
+116 FDAQL

-126 TQTDLANNAAVERQ
+126 TQTDLANNAAVEQQ
-140 YEAAMASD
+140 YAAAMASD

-201 GRTQDLNDQMRNLG
+201 GRTQDLNDQLRNLG

-226 SAIGGVASRAFS
+226 AAIGGAASRAFS
-238 NLQKGAKSVLKTLGT
+238 TLQKGARSVLKTFGT

-267 QSSKGLQTFLNR
+267 QSGKGLQTFLNR

-342 LANAAATVFSYIA
+342 LASAAATVFGYIA

-384 ETAQQIKDANKSLAG
+384 ETAQQVKDASKSLAG
-399 FDELERLGEPH
+399 FDELERLSEPQ
-410 QDAGSGGG
+410 QDTGSGGG
-418 GGAAT
+418 GGAGAS
-423 NQIVPNY
+423 QIVPNY

-439 DSVLAA
+439 DSILDA
-445 IKAGDWYQVGALV
+445 IKAGDWYQVGELV
-458 AQKLNES
+458 AQKLNEG

-479 RWSTNLYNGLNGAV
+479 RWATNLYNGLNGAV

-529 AGVGTGLNNLFATV
+529 AGIGTGLNGLFATI
-543 DWGALGRVLSD
+543 DWAALGRVLSD
-554 KLMALL
+554 KFMALL

-569 FDWAALGMDIA
+569 FDWAALGLDVAAMLS
-580 TMFGAALANINWV
+580 AALANIDWV
-593 QAAGDLGALA
+593 QAAGDLGTLA
-603 IGVLT
+603 IGILT
-608 AINTALAQ
+608 AINTALSQ
-616 ADWGLVGQTIMN
+616 ADWSSVGQTIMG
-628 MLAAIDWLG
+628 MFAAIDWLG

-650 PLVLTAVLLPAIGS
+650 PLVLTAVLIPALS
-664 WITGTLLP
+664 AWITGTLLP
-672 AIGAWVAGTVIP
+672 AIGAWITEVAIP
-684 AISQW
+684 AILGW
-689 LAGIAASIVASIGL
+689 LGSIVASIVSTIGL
-703 WPAILIV
+703 WPALLI
-710 ALVALFA
+710 AAIVALFA
-717 ALTAVIV
+717 ALVAVIV
-724 ANWDEI
+724 
-730 SNWFSDA
+730 SNWEDICDWFSGK
-737 WDEFV
+737 WDDFV
-742 TGWNDFWNGVAVS
+742 AGWNDFWDSVAFC
-755 AQEWWGNIVE
+755 AQEWWKSVTTE
-765 KWTNFCNGIVNGF
+765 WTNFWNGIVDKF
-778 NNLKATLSQ
+778 NALKSGLSQ
-787 AWNSFWNS
+787 AWD
-795 IVTSAQEW
+795 A
-803 WRSITAAWTNL
+803 
-814 CNGVVDTFNG
+814 
-824 LKNSLGQAWNT
+824 
-835 FWTGLRDRVGDIWN
+835 FWTGLSDRVGDIWN
-849 GIVNTVRGAV
+849 GIVNTVKGAV
-859 NSLLGFVNG
+859 NSLIGFING
-868 MLSGIVSGLNGAID
+868 MISAVVGGLNSAID
-882 TLNRLS
+882 ALNSLS
-888 IDIPDW
+888 VDIPDW
-894 VPVVGGNHLGFS
+894 VPVVGGNRLGFS
-906 IAHITAPQIPYLAQ
+906 IGHVTAPQIPYLAQ
-920 GAVIPPNREFLAV
+920 GAVIPANREFLAV
-933 LGDQTHGTNI
+933 LGDQSHGTNV
-943 EAPLETIQQ
+943 EAPLDTIKQ
-952 AVASVMQDNLDGE
+952 AVAEVMED
-965 LAALENIYTALQDI
+965 
-979 LQAVYGIDLSNNA
+979 LQAGQMAGFEAVVSVLREILSAVCGIELTDED
-992 VGRAMERYQMRQAVI
+992 VGRAVQRWQSKQLTA
-1007 TGRG
+1007 TGGV

>member
-1 MPVSGSVRVNTRLDN
+1 MNLSVSGSVRINTRLDN
-16 SQLMKDCRT
+16 SQLMKDCRA
-25 LKAVVTEAA
+25 LKTVVTEVA

-52 IEATREAMTPIV
+52 MEATREAMSPIV
-64 QQLTEIENRA
+64 QELTEIENRA
-74 AAAGKNVARDFQKAQ
+74 SAAGKNSARDFQKAQ

-116 YDAQI
+116 FDAQL

-126 TQTDLANNAAVERQ
+126 TQTDLANNAAVEQQ
-140 YEAAMASD
+140 YAAAMASD

-201 GRTQDLNDQMRNLG
+201 GRTQDLNDQLRNLG

-226 SAIGGVASRAFS
+226 AAIGGAASRAFS
-238 NLQKGAKSVLKTLGT
+238 TLQKGARSVLKTFGT

-267 QSSKGLQTFLNR
+267 QSGKGLQTFLNR

-325 QTAAA
+325 QTAVA

-342 LANAAATVFSYIA
+342 LASAAATVFGYIA

-384 ETAQQIKDANKSLAG
+384 ETAQQVKDASKSLAG
-399 FDELERLGEPH
+399 FDELERLSEPQ
-410 QDAGSGGG
+410 QDTGSGGG
-418 GGAAT
+418 GGAGAS
-423 NQIVPNY
+423 QIVPNY

-439 DSVLAA
+439 DSILDA
-445 IKAGDWYQVGALV
+445 IKAGDWYQVGELV
-458 AQKLNES
+458 AQKLNEG

-479 RWSTNLYNGLNGAV
+479 RWATNLYNGLNGAV

-529 AGVGTGLNNLFATV
+529 AGIGTGLNGLFATI
-543 DWGALGRVLSD
+543 DWAALGRVLSD
-554 KLMALL
+554 KFMALL

-569 FDWAALGMDIA
+569 FDWAALGLDVAAMLS
-580 TMFGAALANINWV
+580 AALANIDWV
-593 QAAGDLGALA
+593 QAAGDLGTLA
-603 IGVLT
+603 IGILT
-608 AINTALAQ
+608 AINTALSQ
-616 ADWGLVGQTIMN
+616 ADWSSVGQTIMG
-628 MLAAIDWLG
+628 MFAAIDWLG

-650 PLVLTAVLLPAIGS
+650 PLVLTAVLIPALS
-664 WITGTLLP
+664 AWITGTLLP
-672 AIGAWVAGTVIP
+672 AIGAWITEVAIP
-684 AISQW
+684 AILGW
-689 LAGIAASIVASIGL
+689 LGSIVASIVSTIGL
-703 WPAILIV
+703 WPALLI
-710 ALVALFA
+710 AAIVALFA
-717 ALTAVIV
+717 ALVAVIV
-724 ANWDEI
+724 
-730 SNWFSDA
+730 SNWEDICDWFSGK
-737 WDEFV
+737 WDDFV
-742 TGWNDFWNGVAVS
+742 AGWNDFWDSVAFC
-755 AQEWWGNIVE
+755 AQEWWKSVTTE
-765 KWTNFCNGIVNGF
+765 WTNFWNGIVDKF
-778 NNLKATLSQ
+778 NALKSGLSQ
-787 AWNSFWNS
+787 AWD
-795 IVTSAQEW
+795 A
-803 WRSITAAWTNL
+803 
-814 CNGVVDTFNG
+814 
-824 LKNSLGQAWNT
+824 
-835 FWTGLRDRVGDIWN
+835 FWTGLSDRVGDIWN
-849 GIVNTVRGAV
+849 GIVNTVKGAV
-859 NSLLGFVNG
+859 NSLIGFING
-868 MLSGIVSGLNGAID
+868 MISAVVGGLNSAID
-882 TLNRLS
+882 ALNSLS
-888 IDIPDW
+888 VDIPDW
-894 VPVVGGNHLGFS
+894 VPVVGGNRLGFS
-906 IAHITAPQIPYLAQ
+906 IGHVTAPQIPYLAQ
-920 GAVIPPNREFLAV
+920 GAVIPANREFLAV
-933 LGDQTHGTNI
+933 LGDQSHGTNV
-943 EAPLETIQQ
+943 EAPLDTIKQ
-952 AVASVMQDNLDGE
+952 AVAEVMED
-965 LAALENIYTALQDI
+965 LQAGQMAGFEAVVAVLREI
-979 LQAVYGIDLSNNA
+979 LSAVYGIELTDED
-992 VGRAMERYQMRQAVI
+992 VGRAVQRWQRKQLTA
-1007 TGRG
+1007 TGGV

>member
-1 MPVSGSVRVNTRLDN
+1 MSVSGSVRINTRLDN
-16 SQLMKDCRT
+16 SQLMKDCRA
-25 LKAVVTEAA
+25 LKTVVTEVA

-52 IEATREAMTPIV
+52 MEATREAMSPIV
-64 QQLTEIENRA
+64 QELTEIETRA
-74 AAAGKNVARDFQKAQ
+74 SAAGKNSARDFQKAQ

-116 YDAQI
+116 FDAQI

-126 TQTDLANNAAVERQ
+126 TQTDLANNAAVEQQ
-140 YEAAMASD
+140 YAAAMASD

-201 GRTQDLNDQMRNLG
+201 SRTQDLNDQLHNLG
-215 VTGNNTGGMIA
+215 VTGNNTGGMVA
-226 SAIGGVASRAFS
+226 SAIGGAASRAFS
-238 NLQKGAKSVLKTLGT
+238 TLQKGARSVLKTFGT
-253 LVKSGIGKITSSLA
+253 LVKSGIGKITSGLA
-267 QSSKGLQTFLNR
+267 QSGKGLQTFLNR

-289 FNVISAGLRNMTNY
+289 FNVISSGLSKMTQY

-355 QLVSFLTGTTVSAA
+355 QLVAFLTGTTVSAA

-384 ETAQQIKDANKSLAG
+384 ETAQQVKDANKSLAG
-399 FDELERLGEPH
+399 FDELERLSEPQ
-410 QDAGSGGG
+410 QDTGSGGG
-418 GGAAT
+418 GGAGAG
-423 NQIVPNY
+423 QIVPNY

-439 DSVLAA
+439 DSVLDA
-445 IKAGDWYQVGALV
+445 IKAGDWYQVGELV

-479 RWSTNLYNGLNGAV
+479 RWATNLYNGLNGAV

-529 AGVGTGLNNLFATV
+529 AGIGTGLNGLFATI
-543 DWGALGRVLSD
+543 DWAALGRVLSD
-554 KLMALL
+554 KFMALL
-560 QTLHGFVQT
+560 KTLHGFVQT
-569 FDWAALGMDIA
+569 FDWGSLGLDIA
-580 TMFGAALANINWV
+580 TMLRAALANIDWV

-603 IGVLT
+603 IGILT
-608 AINTALAQ
+608 AINTALSQ
-616 ADWGLVGQTIMN
+616 ADWGSVGQTIMG
-628 MLAAIDWLG
+628 MFAAIDWLG

-650 PLVLTAVLLPAIGS
+650 PLVLTAVLIPALS
-664 WITGTLLP
+664 AWITGTLLP
-672 AIGAWVAGTVIP
+672 AIGAWITGVAIP
-684 AISQW
+684 AILGW
-689 LAGIAASIVASIGL
+689 LGSIVASIVSAIGL
-703 WPAILIV
+703 WPALLI
-710 ALVALFA
+710 AAIVALFA
-717 ALTAVIV
+717 ALVAVIV
-724 ANWDEI
+724 
-730 SNWFSDA
+730 SNWEDICDWFSGA
-737 WDEFV
+737 WDDFV
-742 TGWNDFWNGVAVS
+742 AGWNDFWDSVAFC
-755 AQEWWGNIVE
+755 AQEWWKSVTTE
-765 KWTNFCNGIVNGF
+765 WTNFWNGIVDKF
-778 NNLKATLSQ
+778 NALKSGLSQ
-787 AWNSFWNS
+787 AWD
-795 IVTSAQEW
+795 A
-803 WRSITAAWTNL
+803 
-814 CNGVVDTFNG
+814 
-824 LKNSLGQAWNT
+824 
-835 FWTGLRDRVGDIWN
+835 FWTGLSDRVGDIWN
-849 GIVNTVRGAV
+849 GIVNTVKGAV
-859 NSLLGFVNG
+859 NSLIGFING
-868 MLSGIVSGLNGAID
+868 MISAVVGGLNSAID
-882 TLNRLS
+882 ALNSLS
-888 IDIPDW
+888 VDIPDW
-894 VPVVGGNHLGFS
+894 VPVVGGNRLGFS
-906 IAHITAPQIPYLAQ
+906 IGHITAPQIPYLAQ
-920 GAVIPPNREFLAV
+920 GAVIPPNREFLAI

-943 EAPLETIQQ
+943 EAPLETIEQ
-952 AVASVMQDNLDGE
+952 AVANVMGNMLSGQMAGFEAVVSL
-965 LAALENIYTALQDI
+965 LQQILEAI
-979 LQAVYGIDLSNNA
+979 YGIEIGDETLA
-992 VGRAMERYQMRQAVI
+992 KIIRKVQKKQAIMR
-1007 TGRG
+1007 GGY

>member
-1 MPVSGSVRVNTRLDN
+1 MSVSGSVRINTRLDN
-16 SQLMKDCRT
+16 SQLMKNCRA
-25 LKAVVTEAA
+25 LKTVVTEVA

-52 IEATREAMTPIV
+52 MEATREAMSPIV
-64 QQLTEIENRA
+64 QELTEIENRA
-74 AAAGKNVARDFQKAQ
+74 SAAGKNSARDFQKAQ

-116 YDAQI
+116 FDAQL

-126 TQTDLANNAAVERQ
+126 TQTDLANNAAVEQQ
-140 YEAAMASD
+140 YAAAMASD

-201 GRTQDLNDQMRNLG
+201 GRTQDLNDQLRNLG

-226 SAIGGVASRAFS
+226 AAIGGAASRAFS
-238 NLQKGAKSVLKTLGT
+238 TLQKGARSVLKTFGT

-267 QSSKGLQTFLNR
+267 QSGKGLQTFLNR

-342 LANAAATVFSYIA
+342 LASAAATVFGYIA

-384 ETAQQIKDANKSLAG
+384 ETAQQVKDASKSLAG
-399 FDELERLGEPH
+399 FDELERLSEPQ
-410 QDAGSGGG
+410 QDTGSGGG
-418 GGAAT
+418 GGAGAS
-423 NQIVPNY
+423 QIVPNY

-439 DSVLAA
+439 DSILDA
-445 IKAGDWYQVGALV
+445 IKAGDWYQVGELV
-458 AQKLNES
+458 AQKLNEG

-479 RWSTNLYNGLNGAV
+479 RWATNLYNGLNGAV

-529 AGVGTGLNNLFATV
+529 AGIGTGLNGLFATI
-543 DWGALGRVLSD
+543 DWAALGRVLSD
-554 KLMALL
+554 KFMALL

-569 FDWAALGMDIA
+569 FDWAALGLDVAAMLS
-580 TMFGAALANINWV
+580 AALANIDWV
-593 QAAGDLGALA
+593 QAAGDLGTLA
-603 IGVLT
+603 IGILT
-608 AINTALAQ
+608 AINTALSQ
-616 ADWGLVGQTIMN
+616 ADWSSVGQTIMG
-628 MLAAIDWLG
+628 MFAAIDWLG

-650 PLVLTAVLLPAIGS
+650 PLVLTAVLIPALS
-664 WITGTLLP
+664 AWITGTLLP
-672 AIGAWVAGTVIP
+672 AIGAWITEVAIP
-684 AISQW
+684 AILGW
-689 LAGIAASIVASIGL
+689 LGSIVASIVSTIGL
-703 WPAILIV
+703 WPALLI
-710 ALVALFA
+710 AAIVALFA
-717 ALTAVIV
+717 ALVAVIV
-724 ANWDEI
+724 
-730 SNWFSDA
+730 SNWEDICDWFSGK
-737 WDEFV
+737 WDDFV
-742 TGWNDFWNGVAVS
+742 AGWNDFWDSVAFC
-755 AQEWWGNIVE
+755 AQEWWKSVTTE
-765 KWTNFCNGIVNGF
+765 WTNFWNGIVDKF
-778 NNLKATLSQ
+778 NALKSGLSQ
-787 AWNSFWNS
+787 AWD
-795 IVTSAQEW
+795 A
-803 WRSITAAWTNL
+803 
-814 CNGVVDTFNG
+814 
-824 LKNSLGQAWNT
+824 
-835 FWTGLRDRVGDIWN
+835 FWTGLSDRVGDIWN
-849 GIVNTVRGAV
+849 GIVNTVKGAV
-859 NSLLGFVNG
+859 NSLIGFING
-868 MLSGIVSGLNGAID
+868 MISAVVGGLNSAID
-882 TLNRLS
+882 ALNSLS
-888 IDIPDW
+888 VDIPDW
-894 VPVVGGNHLGFS
+894 VPVVGGNRLGFS
-906 IAHITAPQIPYLAQ
+906 IGHVTAPQIPYLAQ
-920 GAVIPPNREFLAV
+920 GAVIPANREFLAV
-933 LGDQTHGTNI
+933 LGDQSHGTNV
-943 EAPLETIQQ
+943 EAPLDTIKQ
-952 AVASVMQDNLDGE
+952 AVAEVMEDLQAGQMAGFEAVVSVLRE
-965 LAALENIYTALQDI
+965 I
-979 LQAVYGIDLSNNA
+979 LSAVYGIELTDED
-992 VGRAMERYQMRQAVI
+992 VGRAVQRWQHKQLIA
-1007 TGRG
+1007 TGGV

>member
-1 MPVSGSVRVNTRLDN
+1 MSVSGSVRINTRLDN
-16 SQLMKDCRT
+16 SQLMKDCRA
-25 LKAVVTEAA
+25 LKTVVTEVA

-52 IEATREAMTPIV
+52 MEATREAMSPIV
-64 QQLTEIENRA
+64 QELTEIENRA
-74 AAAGKNVARDFQKAQ
+74 SAAGKNSARDFQKAQ

-116 YDAQI
+116 FDAQL

-126 TQTDLANNAAVERQ
+126 TQTDLANNAAVEQQ
-140 YEAAMASD
+140 YAAAMASD

-201 GRTQDLNDQMRNLG
+201 GRTQDLNDQLRNLG

-226 SAIGGVASRAFS
+226 AAIGGAASRAFS
-238 NLQKGAKSVLKTLGT
+238 TLQKGARSVLKTFGT

-267 QSSKGLQTFLNR
+267 QSGKGLQTFLNR

-342 LANAAATVFSYIA
+342 LASAAATVFGYIA

-369 SDAAAGVAGVGSAAE
+369 SDAAAGVTGVGSAAE
-384 ETAQQIKDANKSLAG
+384 ETAQQVKDASKSLAG
-399 FDELERLGEPH
+399 FDELERLSEPQ
-410 QDAGSGGG
+410 QDTGSGGG
-418 GGAAT
+418 GGAGAS
-423 NQIVPNY
+423 QIVPNY

-439 DSVLAA
+439 DSILDA
-445 IKAGDWYQVGALV
+445 IKAGDWYQVGELV
-458 AQKLNES
+458 AQKLNEG

-479 RWSTNLYNGLNGAV
+479 RWATNLYNGLNGAV

-529 AGVGTGLNNLFATV
+529 AGIGTGLNGLFATI
-543 DWGALGRVLSD
+543 DWAALGRVLSD
-554 KLMALL
+554 KFMALL

-569 FDWAALGMDIA
+569 FDWAALGLDVAAMLS
-580 TMFGAALANINWV
+580 AALANIDWV
-593 QAAGDLGALA
+593 QAAGDLGTLA
-603 IGVLT
+603 IGILT
-608 AINTALAQ
+608 AINTALSQ
-616 ADWGLVGQTIMN
+616 ADWSSVGQTIMG
-628 MLAAIDWLG
+628 MFAAIDWLG

-650 PLVLTAVLLPAIGS
+650 PLVLTAVLIPALS
-664 WITGTLLP
+664 AWITGTLLP
-672 AIGAWVAGTVIP
+672 AIGAWITEVAIP
-684 AISQW
+684 AILGW
-689 LAGIAASIVASIGL
+689 LGSIVASIVSTIGL
-703 WPAILIV
+703 WPALLI
-710 ALVALFA
+710 AAIVALFA
-717 ALTAVIV
+717 ALVAVIV
-724 ANWDEI
+724 
-730 SNWFSDA
+730 SNWEDICDWFSGK
-737 WDEFV
+737 WDDFV
-742 TGWNDFWNGVAVS
+742 AGWNDFWDSVAFC
-755 AQEWWGNIVE
+755 AQEWWKSVTTE
-765 KWTNFCNGIVNGF
+765 WTNFWNGIVDKF
-778 NNLKATLSQ
+778 NALKSGLSQ
-787 AWNSFWNS
+787 AWD
-795 IVTSAQEW
+795 A
-803 WRSITAAWTNL
+803 
-814 CNGVVDTFNG
+814 
-824 LKNSLGQAWNT
+824 
-835 FWTGLRDRVGDIWN
+835 FWTGLSDRVGDIWN
-849 GIVNTVRGAV
+849 GIVNTVKGAV
-859 NSLLGFVNG
+859 NSLIGFING
-868 MLSGIVSGLNGAID
+868 MISAVVGGLNSAID
-882 TLNRLS
+882 ALNSLS
-888 IDIPDW
+888 VDIPDW
-894 VPVVGGNHLGFS
+894 VPVVGGNRLGFS
-906 IAHITAPQIPYLAQ
+906 IGHVTAPQIPYLAQ
-920 GAVIPPNREFLAV
+920 GAVIPANREFLAV
-933 LGDQTHGTNI
+933 LGDQSHGTNV
-943 EAPLETIQQ
+943 EAPLDTIKQ
-952 AVASVMQDNLDGE
+952 AVAEVMEDLQAGQMAGFEAVVSVLRE
-965 LAALENIYTALQDI
+965 I
-979 LQAVYGIDLSNNA
+979 LSAVYGIELTDED
-992 VGRAMERYQMRQAVI
+992 VGRAVQRWQHKQLIA
-1007 TGRG
+1007 TGGV

>member
-1 MPVSGSVRVNTRLDN
+1 MNLSVSGSVRINTRLDN
-16 SQLMKDCRT
+16 SQLMKDCRA
-25 LKAVVTEAA
+25 LKTVVTEVA

-52 IEATREAMTPIV
+52 MEATREAMSPIV
-64 QQLTEIENRA
+64 QELTEIENRA
-74 AAAGKNVARDFQKAQ
+74 SAAGKNSARDFQKAQ

-116 YDAQI
+116 FDAQL

-126 TQTDLANNAAVERQ
+126 TQTDLANNAAVEQQ
-140 YEAAMASD
+140 YAAAMASD

-201 GRTQDLNDQMRNLG
+201 GRTQDLNDQLRNLG

-226 SAIGGVASRAFS
+226 AAIGGAASRAFS
-238 NLQKGAKSVLKTLGT
+238 TLQKGARSVLKTFGT

-267 QSSKGLQTFLNR
+267 QSGKGLQTFLNR

-342 LANAAATVFSYIA
+342 LASAAATVFGYIA

-384 ETAQQIKDANKSLAG
+384 ETAQQVKDASKSLAG
-399 FDELERLGEPH
+399 FDELERLSEPQ
-410 QDAGSGGG
+410 QDTGSGGG
-418 GGAAT
+418 GGAGAS
-423 NQIVPNY
+423 QIVPNY

-439 DSVLAA
+439 DSILDA
-445 IKAGDWYQVGALV
+445 IKAGDWYQVGELV
-458 AQKLNES
+458 AQKLNEG

-479 RWSTNLYNGLNGAV
+479 RWATNLYNGLNGAV

-529 AGVGTGLNNLFATV
+529 AGIGTGLNGLFATI
-543 DWGALGRVLSD
+543 DWAALGRVLSD
-554 KLMALL
+554 KFMALL

-569 FDWAALGMDIA
+569 FDWAALGLDVAAMLS
-580 TMFGAALANINWV
+580 AALANIDWV
-593 QAAGDLGALA
+593 QAAGDLGTLA
-603 IGVLT
+603 IGILT
-608 AINTALAQ
+608 AINTALSQ
-616 ADWGLVGQTIMN
+616 ADWSSVGQTIMG
-628 MLAAIDWLG
+628 MFAAIDWLG

-650 PLVLTAVLLPAIGS
+650 PLVLTAVLIPALS
-664 WITGTLLP
+664 AWITGTLLP
-672 AIGAWVAGTVIP
+672 AIGAWITEVAIP
-684 AISQW
+684 AILGW
-689 LAGIAASIVASIGL
+689 LGSIVASIVSTIGL
-703 WPAILIV
+703 WPALLI
-710 ALVALFA
+710 AAIVALFA
-717 ALTAVIV
+717 ALVAVIV
-724 ANWDEI
+724 
-730 SNWFSDA
+730 SNWEDICDWFSGK
-737 WDEFV
+737 WDDFV
-742 TGWNDFWNGVAVS
+742 AGWNDFWDSVAFC
-755 AQEWWGNIVE
+755 AQEWWKSVTTE
-765 KWTNFCNGIVNGF
+765 WTNFWNGIVDKF
-778 NNLKATLSQ
+778 NALKSGLSQ
-787 AWNSFWNS
+787 AWD
-795 IVTSAQEW
+795 A
-803 WRSITAAWTNL
+803 
-814 CNGVVDTFNG
+814 
-824 LKNSLGQAWNT
+824 
-835 FWTGLRDRVGDIWN
+835 FWTGLSDRVGDIWN
-849 GIVNTVRGAV
+849 GIVNTVKGAV
-859 NSLLGFVNG
+859 NSLIGFING
-868 MLSGIVSGLNGAID
+868 MISAVVGGLNSAID
-882 TLNRLS
+882 ALNSLS
-888 IDIPDW
+888 VDIPDW
-894 VPVVGGNHLGFS
+894 VPVVGGNRLGFS
-906 IAHITAPQIPYLAQ
+906 IGHVTAPQIPYLAQ
-920 GAVIPPNREFLAV
+920 GTVIPANREFLAV
-933 LGDQTHGTNI
+933 LGDQSHGTNV
-943 EAPLETIQQ
+943 EAPLDTIKQ
-952 AVASVMQDNLDGE
+952 AVAEVMEDLQAGQMAGFEAVVSVLRE
-965 LAALENIYTALQDI
+965 I
-979 LQAVYGIDLSNNA
+979 LSAVYGIELTDED
-992 VGRAMERYQMRQAVI
+992 VGRAVQRWQRKQLTA
-1007 TGRG
+1007 TGGV

>member
-1 MPVSGSVRVNTRLDN
+1 MSVSGSVRINTRLDN
-16 SQLMKDCRT
+16 SQLMKDCRA
-25 LKAVVTEAA
+25 LKTVVTEVA

-52 IEATREAMTPIV
+52 MEATREAMSPIV
-64 QQLTEIENRA
+64 QELTEIENRA
-74 AAAGKNVARDFQKAQ
+74 SAAGKNSARDFQKAQ

-116 YDAQI
+116 FDAQL

-126 TQTDLANNAAVERQ
+126 TQTDLANNAAVEQQ
-140 YEAAMASD
+140 YAAAMASD

-226 SAIGGVASRAFS
+226 AAIGGAASRAFS
-238 NLQKGAKSVLKTLGT
+238 TLQKGARSVLKTFGT

-267 QSSKGLQTFLNR
+267 QSGKGLQTFLNR

-342 LANAAATVFSYIA
+342 LASAAATVFGYIA

-384 ETAQQIKDANKSLAG
+384 ETAQQVKDASKSLAG
-399 FDELERLGEPH
+399 FDELERLSEPQ
-410 QDAGSGGG
+410 QDTGSGGG
-418 GGAAT
+418 GGAGAS
-423 NQIVPNY
+423 QIVPNY

-439 DSVLAA
+439 DSILDA
-445 IKAGDWYQVGALV
+445 IKAGDWYQVGELV
-458 AQKLNES
+458 AQKLNEG

-479 RWSTNLYNGLNGAV
+479 RWATNLYNGLNGAV

-529 AGVGTGLNNLFATV
+529 AGIGTGLNGLFATI
-543 DWGALGRVLSD
+543 DWAALGRVLSD
-554 KLMALL
+554 KFMALL

-569 FDWAALGMDIA
+569 FDWAALGLDVAAMLS
-580 TMFGAALANINWV
+580 AALANIDWV
-593 QAAGDLGALA
+593 QAAGDLGTLA
-603 IGVLT
+603 IGILT
-608 AINTALAQ
+608 AINTALSQ
-616 ADWGLVGQTIMN
+616 ADWSSVGQTIMG
-628 MLAAIDWLG
+628 MFAAIDWLG

-650 PLVLTAVLLPAIGS
+650 PLVLTAVLIPALS
-664 WITGTLLP
+664 AWITGTLLP
-672 AIGAWVAGTVIP
+672 AIGAWITEVAIP
-684 AISQW
+684 AILGW
-689 LAGIAASIVASIGL
+689 LGSIVASIVSTIGL
-703 WPAILIV
+703 WPALLI
-710 ALVALFA
+710 AAIVALFA
-717 ALTAVIV
+717 ALVAVIV
-724 ANWDEI
+724 
-730 SNWFSDA
+730 SNWEDICDWFSGK
-737 WDEFV
+737 WDDFV
-742 TGWNDFWNGVAVS
+742 AGWNDFWDSVAFC
-755 AQEWWGNIVE
+755 AQEWWKSVTTE
-765 KWTNFCNGIVNGF
+765 WTNFWNGIVDKF
-778 NNLKATLSQ
+778 NALKSGLSQ
-787 AWNSFWNS
+787 AWD
-795 IVTSAQEW
+795 A
-803 WRSITAAWTNL
+803 
-814 CNGVVDTFNG
+814 
-824 LKNSLGQAWNT
+824 
-835 FWTGLRDRVGDIWN
+835 FWTGLSDRVGDIWN
-849 GIVNTVRGAV
+849 GIVNTVKGAV
-859 NSLLGFVNG
+859 NSLIGFING
-868 MLSGIVSGLNGAID
+868 MISAVVGGLNSAID
-882 TLNRLS
+882 ALNSLS
-888 IDIPDW
+888 VDIPDW
-894 VPVVGGNHLGFS
+894 VPVVGGNRLGFS
-906 IAHITAPQIPYLAQ
+906 IGHVTAPQIPYLAQ
-920 GAVIPPNREFLAV
+920 GAVIPANREFLAV
-933 LGDQTHGTNI
+933 LGDQSHGTNV
-943 EAPLETIQQ
+943 EAPLDTIKQ
-952 AVASVMQDNLDGE
+952 AVAEVMEDLQAGQMAGFEAVVSVLRE
-965 LAALENIYTALQDI
+965 I
-979 LQAVYGIDLSNNA
+979 LSAVYGIELTDED
-992 VGRAMERYQMRQAVI
+992 VGRAVQRWQHKQLIA
-1007 TGRG
+1007 TGGV

>member
-1 MPVSGSVRVNTRLDN
+1 MSVSGSVRINTRLDN
-16 SQLMKDCRT
+16 SQLMKDCRA
-25 LKAVVTEAA
+25 LKTVVTEVA

-52 IEATREAMTPIV
+52 MEATREAMSPIV
-64 QQLTEIENRA
+64 QELTEIENRA
-74 AAAGKNVARDFQKAQ
+74 SAAGKNSARDFQKAQ

-116 YDAQI
+116 FDAQL

-126 TQTDLANNAAVERQ
+126 TQTDLANNAAVEQQ
-140 YEAAMASD
+140 YAAAMASD

-201 GRTQDLNDQMRNLG
+201 GRTQDLNDQLRNLG

-226 SAIGGVASRAFS
+226 AAIGGAASRAFS
-238 NLQKGAKSVLKTLGT
+238 TLQKGARSVLKTFGT

-267 QSSKGLQTFLNR
+267 QSGKGLQTFLNR

-342 LANAAATVFSYIA
+342 LASAAATVFGYIA

-384 ETAQQIKDANKSLAG
+384 ETAQQVKDASKSLAG
-399 FDELERLGEPH
+399 FDELERLSEPQ
-410 QDAGSGGG
+410 QDTGSGGG
-418 GGAAT
+418 GGAGAS
-423 NQIVPNY
+423 QIVPNY

-439 DSVLAA
+439 DSILDA
-445 IKAGDWYQVGALV
+445 IKAGDWYQVGELV
-458 AQKLNES
+458 AQKLNEG

-479 RWSTNLYNGLNGAV
+479 RWATNLYNGLNGAV

-529 AGVGTGLNNLFATV
+529 AGIGTGLNGLFATI
-543 DWGALGRVLSD
+543 DWAALGRVLSD
-554 KLMALL
+554 KFMALL

-569 FDWAALGMDIA
+569 FDWAALGLDVAAMLS
-580 TMFGAALANINWV
+580 AALANIDWV
-593 QAAGDLGALA
+593 QAAGDLGTLA
-603 IGVLT
+603 IGILT
-608 AINTALAQ
+608 AINTALSQ
-616 ADWGLVGQTIMN
+616 ADWSSVGQTIMG
-628 MLAAIDWLG
+628 MFAAIDWLG

-650 PLVLTAVLLPAIGS
+650 PLVLTAVLIPALS
-664 WITGTLLP
+664 AWITGTLLP
-672 AIGAWVAGTVIP
+672 AIGAWITEVAIP
-684 AISQW
+684 AILGW
-689 LAGIAASIVASIGL
+689 LGSIVASIVSTIGL
-703 WPAILIV
+703 WPALLI
-710 ALVALFA
+710 AAIVALFA
-717 ALTAVIV
+717 ALVAVIV
-724 ANWDEI
+724 
-730 SNWFSDA
+730 SNWEDICDWFSGK
-737 WDEFV
+737 WDDFV
-742 TGWNDFWNGVAVS
+742 AGWNDFWDSVAFC
-755 AQEWWGNIVE
+755 AQEWWKSVTTE
-765 KWTNFCNGIVNGF
+765 WTNFWNGIVDKF
-778 NNLKATLSQ
+778 NALKSGLSQ
-787 AWNSFWNS
+787 AWD
-795 IVTSAQEW
+795 A
-803 WRSITAAWTNL
+803 
-814 CNGVVDTFNG
+814 
-824 LKNSLGQAWNT
+824 
-835 FWTGLRDRVGDIWN
+835 FWTGLSDRVGDIWN
-849 GIVNTVRGAV
+849 GIVNTVKGAV
-859 NSLLGFVNG
+859 NSLIGFING
-868 MLSGIVSGLNGAID
+868 MISAVVGGLNSAID
-882 TLNRLS
+882 ALNSLS
-888 IDIPDW
+888 VDIPDW
-894 VPVVGGNHLGFS
+894 VPVVGGNRLGFS
-906 IAHITAPQIPYLAQ
+906 IGHVTAPQIPYLAQ
-920 GAVIPPNREFLAV
+920 GAVIPANREFLAV
-933 LGDQTHGTNI
+933 LGDQNHGTNV
-943 EAPLETIQQ
+943 EAPLDTIKQ
-952 AVASVMQDNLDGE
+952 AVAEVMEDLQAGQMAGFEAVVSV
-965 LAALENIYTALQDI
+965 LQEI
-979 LQAVYGIDLSNNA
+979 LSAVYGIELTDED
-992 VGRAMERYQMRQAVI
+992 VGRAVQRWQRKQAI
-1007 TGRG
+1007 ATGGV

>member
-1 MPVSGSVRVNTRLDN
+1 MNLSVSGSVRINTRLDN
-16 SQLMKDCRT
+16 SQLMKDCRA
-25 LKAVVTEAA
+25 LKTVVTEVA

-52 IEATREAMTPIV
+52 MEATREAMSPIV
-64 QQLTEIENRA
+64 QELTEIETRA
-74 AAAGKNVARDFQKAQ
+74 SAAGKNSARDFQKAQ

-116 YDAQI
+116 FDAQI

-126 TQTDLANNAAVERQ
+126 TQTDLANNAAVEQQ
-140 YEAAMASD
+140 YAAAMASD

-201 GRTQDLNDQMRNLG
+201 SRTQDLNDQLHNLG
-215 VTGNNTGGMIA
+215 VTGNNTGGMVA
-226 SAIGGVASRAFS
+226 SAIGGAASRAFS
-238 NLQKGAKSVLKTLGT
+238 TLQKGARSVLKTFGT
-253 LVKSGIGKITSSLA
+253 LVKSGIGKITSGLA
-267 QSSKGLQTFLNR
+267 QSGKGLQTFLNR

-289 FNVISAGLRNMTNY
+289 FNVISSGLSKMTQY

-355 QLVSFLTGTTVSAA
+355 QLVAFLTGTTVSAA

-384 ETAQQIKDANKSLAG
+384 ETAQQVKDANKSLAG
-399 FDELERLGEPH
+399 FDELERLSEPQ
-410 QDAGSGGG
+410 QDTGSGGG
-418 GGAAT
+418 GGAGAG
-423 NQIVPNY
+423 QIVPNY

-439 DSVLAA
+439 DSVLDA
-445 IKAGDWYQVGALV
+445 IKAGDWYQVGELV

-479 RWSTNLYNGLNGAV
+479 RWATNLYNGLNGAV

-529 AGVGTGLNNLFATV
+529 AGIGTGLNGLFATI
-543 DWGALGRVLSD
+543 DWAALGRVLSD
-554 KLMALL
+554 KFMALL

-569 FDWAALGMDIA
+569 FDWGSLGLDIA
-580 TMFGAALANINWV
+580 TMLRAALANIDWV

-603 IGVLT
+603 IGILT
-608 AINTALAQ
+608 AINTALSQ
-616 ADWGLVGQTIMN
+616 ADWGSVGQTIMG
-628 MLAAIDWLG
+628 MFAAIDWLG

-650 PLVLTAVLLPAIGS
+650 PLVLTAVLIPALS
-664 WITGTLLP
+664 AWITGTLLP
-672 AIGAWVAGTVIP
+672 AIGAWITGVAIP
-684 AISQW
+684 AILGW
-689 LAGIAASIVASIGL
+689 LGSIVASIVSAIGL
-703 WPAILIV
+703 WPALLI
-710 ALVALFA
+710 AAIVALFA
-717 ALTAVIV
+717 ALVAVIV
-724 ANWDEI
+724 
-730 SNWFSDA
+730 SNWEDICDWFSGA
-737 WDEFV
+737 WDDFV
-742 TGWNDFWNGVAVS
+742 AGWNDFWDSVAFC
-755 AQEWWGNIVE
+755 AQEWWKSVTTE
-765 KWTNFCNGIVNGF
+765 WTNFWNGIVDKF
-778 NNLKATLSQ
+778 NALKSGLSQ
-787 AWNSFWNS
+787 AWD
-795 IVTSAQEW
+795 A
-803 WRSITAAWTNL
+803 
-814 CNGVVDTFNG
+814 
-824 LKNSLGQAWNT
+824 
-835 FWTGLRDRVGDIWN
+835 FWTGLSDRVGDIWN
-849 GIVNTVRGAV
+849 GIVNTVKGAV
-859 NSLLGFVNG
+859 NSLIGFING
-868 MLSGIVSGLNGAID
+868 MISAVVGGLNSAID
-882 TLNRLS
+882 ALNSLS
-888 IDIPDW
+888 VDIPDW
-894 VPVVGGNHLGFS
+894 VPVVGGNRLGFS
-906 IAHITAPQIPYLAQ
+906 IGHITAPQIPYLAQ
-920 GAVIPPNREFLAV
+920 GAVIPPNREFLAI

-943 EAPLETIQQ
+943 EAPLETIEQ
-952 AVASVMQDNLDGE
+952 AVANVMGNMLSGQMAGFEAVVSL
-965 LAALENIYTALQDI
+965 LQQILEAI
-979 LQAVYGIDLSNNA
+979 YGIEIGDETLA
-992 VGRAMERYQMRQAVI
+992 KIIRKVQKKQAIMR
-1007 TGRG
+1007 GGY

>member
-1 MPVSGSVRVNTRLDN
+1 MNLSVSGSVRINTRLDN
-16 SQLMKDCRT
+16 SQLMKDCRA
-25 LKAVVTEAA
+25 LKTVVTEVA

-52 IEATREAMTPIV
+52 MEATREAMSPIV
-64 QQLTEIENRA
+64 QELTEIENRA
-74 AAAGKNVARDFQKAQ
+74 SAAGKNSARDFQKAQ

-116 YDAQI
+116 FDAQL

-126 TQTDLANNAAVERQ
+126 TQTDLANNAAVEQQ
-140 YEAAMASD
+140 YAAAMASD

-201 GRTQDLNDQMRNLG
+201 GRTQDLNDQLRNLG

-226 SAIGGVASRAFS
+226 AAIGGAASRAFS
-238 NLQKGAKSVLKTLGT
+238 TLQKGARSVLKTFGT

-267 QSSKGLQTFLNR
+267 QSGKGLQTFLNR
-279 LGSIAAGALV
+279 LGSIAAWALV

-342 LANAAATVFSYIA
+342 LASAAATVFGYIA

-384 ETAQQIKDANKSLAG
+384 ETAQQVKDASKSLAG
-399 FDELERLGEPH
+399 FDELERLSEPQ
-410 QDAGSGGG
+410 QDTGSGGG
-418 GGAAT
+418 GGAGAS
-423 NQIVPNY
+423 QIVPNY

-439 DSVLAA
+439 DSILDA
-445 IKAGDWYQVGALV
+445 IKAGDWYQVGELV
-458 AQKLNES
+458 AQKLNEG

-479 RWSTNLYNGLNGAV
+479 RWATNLYNGLNGAV

-529 AGVGTGLNNLFATV
+529 AGIGTGLNGLFATI
-543 DWGALGRVLSD
+543 DWAALGRVLSD
-554 KLMALL
+554 KFMALL

-569 FDWAALGMDIA
+569 FDWAALGLDVAAMLS
-580 TMFGAALANINWV
+580 AALANIDWV
-593 QAAGDLGALA
+593 QAAGDLGTLA
-603 IGVLT
+603 IGILT
-608 AINTALAQ
+608 AINTALSQ
-616 ADWGLVGQTIMN
+616 ADWSSVGQTIMG
-628 MLAAIDWLG
+628 MFAAIDWLG

-650 PLVLTAVLLPAIGS
+650 PLVLTAVLIPALS
-664 WITGTLLP
+664 AWITGTLLP
-672 AIGAWVAGTVIP
+672 AIGAWITEVAIP
-684 AISQW
+684 AILGW
-689 LAGIAASIVASIGL
+689 LGSIVASIVSTIGL
-703 WPAILIV
+703 WPALLI
-710 ALVALFA
+710 AAIVALFA
-717 ALTAVIV
+717 ALVAVIV
-724 ANWDEI
+724 
-730 SNWFSDA
+730 SNWEDICDWFSGK
-737 WDEFV
+737 WDDFV
-742 TGWNDFWNGVAVS
+742 AGWNDFWDSVAFC
-755 AQEWWGNIVE
+755 AQEWWKSVTTE
-765 KWTNFCNGIVNGF
+765 WTNFWNGIVDKF
-778 NNLKATLSQ
+778 NALKSGLSQ
-787 AWNSFWNS
+787 AWD
-795 IVTSAQEW
+795 A
-803 WRSITAAWTNL
+803 
-814 CNGVVDTFNG
+814 
-824 LKNSLGQAWNT
+824 
-835 FWTGLRDRVGDIWN
+835 FWTGLSDRVGDIWN
-849 GIVNTVRGAV
+849 GIVNTVKGAV
-859 NSLLGFVNG
+859 NSLIGFING
-868 MLSGIVSGLNGAID
+868 MISAVVGGLNSAID
-882 TLNRLS
+882 ALNSLS
-888 IDIPDW
+888 VDIPDW
-894 VPVVGGNHLGFS
+894 VPVVGGNRLGFS
-906 IAHITAPQIPYLAQ
+906 IGHVTAPQIPYLAQ
-920 GAVIPPNREFLAV
+920 GAVIPANREFLAV
-933 LGDQTHGTNI
+933 LGDQSHGTNV
-943 EAPLETIQQ
+943 EAPLDTIKQ
-952 AVASVMQDNLDGE
+952 AVAEVMEDLQAGQMAGFEAVVSVLRE
-965 LAALENIYTALQDI
+965 I
-979 LQAVYGIDLSNNA
+979 LSAVYGIELTDED
-992 VGRAMERYQMRQAVI
+992 VGRAVQRWQRKQPIA
-1007 TGRG
+1007 TGGV

>member
-1 MPVSGSVRVNTRLDN
+1 MNLSVSGSVRINTRLDN
-16 SQLMKDCRT
+16 SQLMKDCRA
-25 LKAVVTEAA
+25 LKTVVTEVA

-52 IEATREAMTPIV
+52 MEATREAMSPIV
-64 QQLTEIENRA
+64 QELTEIENRA
-74 AAAGKNVARDFQKAQ
+74 SAAGKNSARDFQKAQ

-116 YDAQI
+116 FDAQL

-126 TQTDLANNAAVERQ
+126 TQTDLANNAAVEQQ
-140 YEAAMASD
+140 YAAAMASD

-201 GRTQDLNDQMRNLG
+201 GRTQDLNDQLRNLG

-226 SAIGGVASRAFS
+226 AAIGGAASRAFS
-238 NLQKGAKSVLKTLGT
+238 TLQKGARSVLKTFGT

-267 QSSKGLQTFLNR
+267 QSGKGLQTFLNR

-342 LANAAATVFSYIA
+342 LASAAATVFGYIA

-384 ETAQQIKDANKSLAG
+384 ETAQQVKDASKSLAG
-399 FDELERLGEPH
+399 FDELERLSEPQ
-410 QDAGSGGG
+410 QDTGSGGG
-418 GGAAT
+418 GGAGAS
-423 NQIVPNY
+423 QIVPNY

-439 DSVLAA
+439 DSILDA
-445 IKAGDWYQVGALV
+445 IKAGDWYQVGELV
-458 AQKLNES
+458 AQKLNEG

-479 RWSTNLYNGLNGAV
+479 RWATNLYNGLNGAV

-529 AGVGTGLNNLFATV
+529 AGIGTGLNGLFATI
-543 DWGALGRVLSD
+543 DWAALGRVLSD
-554 KLMALL
+554 KFMALL

-569 FDWAALGMDIA
+569 FDWAALGLDVAAMLS
-580 TMFGAALANINWV
+580 AALANIDWV
-593 QAAGDLGALA
+593 QAAGDLGTLA
-603 IGVLT
+603 IGILT
-608 AINTALAQ
+608 AINTALSQ
-616 ADWGLVGQTIMN
+616 ADWSSVGQTIMG
-628 MLAAIDWLG
+628 MFAAIDWLG

-650 PLVLTAVLLPAIGS
+650 PLVLTAVLIPALS
-664 WITGTLLP
+664 AWITGTLLP
-672 AIGAWVAGTVIP
+672 AIGAWITEVAIP
-684 AISQW
+684 AILGW
-689 LAGIAASIVASIGL
+689 LGSIVASIVSTIGL
-703 WPAILIV
+703 WPALLI
-710 ALVALFA
+710 AAIVALFA
-717 ALTAVIV
+717 ALVAVIV
-724 ANWDEI
+724 
-730 SNWFSDA
+730 SNWEDICDWFSGK
-737 WDEFV
+737 WDDFV
-742 TGWNDFWNGVAVS
+742 AGWNDFWDSVAFC
-755 AQEWWGNIVE
+755 AQEWWKSVTTE
-765 KWTNFCNGIVNGF
+765 WTNFWNGIVDKF
-778 NNLKATLSQ
+778 NALKSGLSQ
-787 AWNSFWNS
+787 AWD
-795 IVTSAQEW
+795 A
-803 WRSITAAWTNL
+803 
-814 CNGVVDTFNG
+814 
-824 LKNSLGQAWNT
+824 
-835 FWTGLRDRVGDIWN
+835 FWTGLSDRVGDIWN
-849 GIVNTVRGAV
+849 GIVNTVKGAV
-859 NSLLGFVNG
+859 NSLIGFING
-868 MLSGIVSGLNGAID
+868 MISAVVGGLNSAID
-882 TLNRLS
+882 ALNSLS
-888 IDIPDW
+888 VDIPDW
-894 VPVVGGNHLGFS
+894 VPVVGGNRLGFS
-906 IAHITAPQIPYLAQ
+906 IGHVTAPQIPYLAQ
-920 GAVIPPNREFLAV
+920 GAVIPANREFLAV
-933 LGDQTHGTNI
+933 LGDQSHGTNV
-943 EAPLETIQQ
+943 EAPLDTIKQ
-952 AVASVMQDNLDGE
+952 AVAEVMEDLHAGQMAGFEAVVSVLRE
-965 LAALENIYTALQDI
+965 I
-979 LQAVYGIDLSNNA
+979 LSAVYGIELTDED
-992 VGRAMERYQMRQAVI
+992 VGRAVQRWQHKQLIA
-1007 TGRG
+1007 TGGV

>member
-1 MPVSGSVRVNTRLDN
+1 MSVSGSVRINTRLDN
-16 SQLMKDCRT
+16 SQLMKDCRA
-25 LKAVVTEAA
+25 LKTVVTEVA

-52 IEATREAMTPIV
+52 MEATREAMSPIV
-64 QQLTEIENRA
+64 QELTEIENRA
-74 AAAGKNVARDFQKAQ
+74 SAAGKNSARDFQKAQ

-116 YDAQI
+116 FDAQL

-126 TQTDLANNAAVERQ
+126 TQTDLANNAAVEQQ
-140 YEAAMASD
+140 YAAAMASD

-201 GRTQDLNDQMRNLG
+201 GRTQDLNDQLRNLG

-226 SAIGGVASRAFS
+226 AAIGGAASRAFS
-238 NLQKGAKSVLKTLGT
+238 TLQKGARSVLKTFGT

-267 QSSKGLQTFLNR
+267 QSGKGLQTFLNR

-342 LANAAATVFSYIA
+342 LASAAATVFGYIA

-384 ETAQQIKDANKSLAG
+384 ETAQQVKDASKSLAG
-399 FDELERLGEPH
+399 FDELERLSEPQ
-410 QDAGSGGG
+410 QDTGSGGG
-418 GGAAT
+418 GGAGAS
-423 NQIVPNY
+423 QIVPNY

-439 DSVLAA
+439 DSILDA
-445 IKAGDWYQVGALV
+445 IKAGDWYQVGELV
-458 AQKLNES
+458 AQKLNEG

-479 RWSTNLYNGLNGAV
+479 RWATNLYNGLNGAV

-529 AGVGTGLNNLFATV
+529 AGIGTGLNGLFATI
-543 DWGALGRVLSD
+543 DWAALGRVLSD
-554 KLMALL
+554 KFMALL

-569 FDWAALGMDIA
+569 FDWAALGLDVAAMLS
-580 TMFGAALANINWV
+580 AALANIDWV
-593 QAAGDLGALA
+593 QAAGDLGTLA
-603 IGVLT
+603 IGILT
-608 AINTALAQ
+608 AINTALSQ
-616 ADWGLVGQTIMN
+616 ADWSSVGQTIMG
-628 MLAAIDWLG
+628 MFAAIDWLG

-650 PLVLTAVLLPAIGS
+650 PLVLTAVLIPALS
-664 WITGTLLP
+664 AWITGTLLP
-672 AIGAWVAGTVIP
+672 AIGAWITEVAIP
-684 AISQW
+684 AILGW
-689 LAGIAASIVASIGL
+689 LGSIVASIVSTIGL
-703 WPAILIV
+703 WPALLI
-710 ALVALFA
+710 AAIVALFA
-717 ALTAVIV
+717 ALVAVIV
-724 ANWDEI
+724 
-730 SNWFSDA
+730 SNWEDICDWFSGK
-737 WDEFV
+737 WDDFV
-742 TGWNDFWNGVAVS
+742 AGWNDFWDSVAFC
-755 AQEWWGNIVE
+755 AQEWWKSVTTE
-765 KWTNFCNGIVNGF
+765 WTNFWNGIVDKF
-778 NNLKATLSQ
+778 NALKSGLSQ
-787 AWNSFWNS
+787 AWD
-795 IVTSAQEW
+795 A
-803 WRSITAAWTNL
+803 
-814 CNGVVDTFNG
+814 
-824 LKNSLGQAWNT
+824 
-835 FWTGLRDRVGDIWN
+835 FWTGLSDRVGDIWN
-849 GIVNTVRGAV
+849 GIVNTVKGAV
-859 NSLLGFVNG
+859 NSLIGFING
-868 MLSGIVSGLNGAID
+868 MISAVVGGLNSAID
-882 TLNRLS
+882 ALNSLS
-888 IDIPDW
+888 VDIPDW
-894 VPVVGGNHLGFS
+894 VPVVGGNRLGFS
-906 IAHITAPQIPYLAQ
+906 IGHVTAPQIPYLAQ
-920 GAVIPPNREFLAV
+920 GAVIPANREFLAV
-933 LGDQTHGTNI
+933 LGDQNHGTNV
-943 EAPLETIQQ
+943 EAPLDTIKQ
-952 AVASVMQDNLDGE
+952 AVAEVMED
-965 LAALENIYTALQDI
+965 LQAGQMAGFEAVVAVLREI
-979 LQAVYGIDLSNNA
+979 LSAVYGIELTDED
-992 VGRAMERYQMRQAVI
+992 VGRAVQRWQRKQLTA
-1007 TGRG
+1007 TGGV

>member
-1 MPVSGSVRVNTRLDN
+1 MNLSVSGSVRINTRLDN
-16 SQLMKDCRT
+16 SQLMKDCRA
-25 LKAVVTEAA
+25 LKTVVTEVA

-52 IEATREAMTPIV
+52 MEATREAMSPIV
-64 QQLTEIENRA
+64 QELTEIENRA
-74 AAAGKNVARDFQKAQ
+74 SAAGKNSARDFQKAQ

-116 YDAQI
+116 FDAQL

-126 TQTDLANNAAVERQ
+126 TQTDLANNAAVEQQ
-140 YEAAMASD
+140 YAAAMASD

-201 GRTQDLNDQMRNLG
+201 GRTQDLNDQLRNLG

-226 SAIGGVASRAFS
+226 AAIGGAASRAFS
-238 NLQKGAKSVLKTLGT
+238 TLQKGARSVLKTFGT

-267 QSSKGLQTFLNR
+267 QSGKGLQTFLNR

-342 LANAAATVFSYIA
+342 LASAAATVFGYIA

-384 ETAQQIKDANKSLAG
+384 ETAQQVKDASKSLAG
-399 FDELERLGEPH
+399 FDELERLSEPQ
-410 QDAGSGGG
+410 QDTGSGGG
-418 GGAAT
+418 GGAGAS
-423 NQIVPNY
+423 QIVPNY

-439 DSVLAA
+439 DSILDA
-445 IKAGDWYQVGALV
+445 IKAGDWYQVGELV
-458 AQKLNES
+458 AQKLNEG

-479 RWSTNLYNGLNGAV
+479 RWATNLYNGLNGAV

-529 AGVGTGLNNLFATV
+529 AGIGTGLNGLFATI
-543 DWGALGRVLSD
+543 DWAALGRVLSD
-554 KLMALL
+554 KFMALL

-569 FDWAALGMDIA
+569 FDWAALGLDVAAMLS
-580 TMFGAALANINWV
+580 AALANIDWV
-593 QAAGDLGALA
+593 QAAGDLGTLA
-603 IGVLT
+603 IGILT
-608 AINTALAQ
+608 AINTALSQ
-616 ADWGLVGQTIMN
+616 ADWSSVGQTIMG
-628 MLAAIDWLG
+628 MFAAIDWLG

-650 PLVLTAVLLPAIGS
+650 PLVLTAVLIPALS
-664 WITGTLLP
+664 AWITGTLLP
-672 AIGAWVAGTVIP
+672 AIGAWITEVAIP
-684 AISQW
+684 AILGW
-689 LAGIAASIVASIGL
+689 LGSIVASIVSTIGL
-703 WPAILIV
+703 WPALLI
-710 ALVALFA
+710 AAIVALFA
-717 ALTAVIV
+717 ALVAVIV
-724 ANWDEI
+724 
-730 SNWFSDA
+730 SNWEDICDWFSGK
-737 WDEFV
+737 WDDFV
-742 TGWNDFWNGVAVS
+742 AGWNDFWDSVAFC
-755 AQEWWGNIVE
+755 AQEWWKSVTTE
-765 KWTNFCNGIVNGF
+765 WTNFWNGIVDKF
-778 NNLKATLSQ
+778 NALKSGLSQ
-787 AWNSFWNS
+787 AWD
-795 IVTSAQEW
+795 A
-803 WRSITAAWTNL
+803 
-814 CNGVVDTFNG
+814 
-824 LKNSLGQAWNT
+824 
-835 FWTGLRDRVGDIWN
+835 FWTGLSDRVGDIWN
-849 GIVNTVRGAV
+849 GIVNTVKGAV
-859 NSLLGFVNG
+859 NSLIGFING
-868 MLSGIVSGLNGAID
+868 MISAVVGGLNSAID
-882 TLNRLS
+882 ALNSLS
-888 IDIPDW
+888 VDIPDW
-894 VPVVGGNHLGFS
+894 VPVVGGNRLGFS
-906 IAHITAPQIPYLAQ
+906 IGHVTAPQIPYLAQ
-920 GAVIPPNREFLAV
+920 GAVIPANREFLAV
-933 LGDQTHGTNI
+933 LGDQSHGTNV
-943 EAPLETIQQ
+943 EAPLDTIKQ
-952 AVASVMQDNLDGE
+952 AVAEVMEDLQAGQMAGFEAVVSVLRE
-965 LAALENIYTALQDI
+965 I
-979 LQAVYGIDLSNNA
+979 LSAVYGIELTDED
-992 VGRAMERYQMRQAVI
+992 VGRAVQRWQSKQLTA
-1007 TGRG
+1007 TGGV

>member
-1 MPVSGSVRVNTRLDN
+1 MNLSVSGSVRINTRLDN
-16 SQLMKDCRT
+16 SQLMKDCRA
-25 LKAVVTEAA
+25 LKTVVTEVA

-52 IEATREAMTPIV
+52 MEATREAMSPIV
-64 QQLTEIENRA
+64 QELTEIENRA
-74 AAAGKNVARDFQKAQ
+74 SAAGKNSARDFQKAQ

-116 YDAQI
+116 FDAQL

-126 TQTDLANNAAVERQ
+126 TQTDLANNAAVEQQ
-140 YEAAMASD
+140 YAAAMASD

-201 GRTQDLNDQMRNLG
+201 GRTQDLNDQLRNLG

-226 SAIGGVASRAFS
+226 AAIGGAASRAFS
-238 NLQKGAKSVLKTLGT
+238 TLQKGARSVLKTFGT

-267 QSSKGLQTFLNR
+267 QSGKGLQTFLNR

-342 LANAAATVFSYIA
+342 LASAAATVFGYIA

-384 ETAQQIKDANKSLAG
+384 ETAQQVKDASKSLAG
-399 FDELERLGEPH
+399 FDELERLSEPQ
-410 QDAGSGGG
+410 QDTGSGGG
-418 GGAAT
+418 GGAGAS
-423 NQIVPNY
+423 QIVPNY

-439 DSVLAA
+439 DSILDA
-445 IKAGDWYQVGALV
+445 IKAGDWYQVGELV
-458 AQKLNES
+458 AQKLNEG

-479 RWSTNLYNGLNGAV
+479 RWATNLYNGLNGAV

-529 AGVGTGLNNLFATV
+529 AGIGTGLNGLFATI
-543 DWGALGRVLSD
+543 DWAALGRVLSD
-554 KLMALL
+554 KFMALL

-569 FDWAALGMDIA
+569 FDWAALGLDVAAMLS
-580 TMFGAALANINWV
+580 AALANIDWV
-593 QAAGDLGALA
+593 QAAGDLGTLA
-603 IGVLT
+603 IGILT
-608 AINTALAQ
+608 AINTALSQ
-616 ADWGLVGQTIMN
+616 ADWSSVGQTIMG
-628 MLAAIDWLG
+628 MFAAIDWLG

-650 PLVLTAVLLPAIGS
+650 PLVLTAVLIPALS
-664 WITGTLLP
+664 AWITGTLLP
-672 AIGAWVAGTVIP
+672 AIGAWITEVAIP
-684 AISQW
+684 AILGW
-689 LAGIAASIVASIGL
+689 LGSIVASIVSTIGL
-703 WPAILIV
+703 WPALLI
-710 ALVALFA
+710 AAIVALFA
-717 ALTAVIV
+717 ALVAVIV
-724 ANWDEI
+724 
-730 SNWFSDA
+730 SNWEDICDWFSGK
-737 WDEFV
+737 WDDFV
-742 TGWNDFWNGVAVS
+742 AGWNDFWDSVAFC
-755 AQEWWGNIVE
+755 AQEWWKSVTTE
-765 KWTNFCNGIVNGF
+765 WTNFWNGIVDKF
-778 NNLKATLSQ
+778 NALKSGLSQ
-787 AWNSFWNS
+787 AWD
-795 IVTSAQEW
+795 A
-803 WRSITAAWTNL
+803 
-814 CNGVVDTFNG
+814 
-824 LKNSLGQAWNT
+824 
-835 FWTGLRDRVGDIWN
+835 FWTGLSDRVGDIWN
-849 GIVNTVRGAV
+849 GIVNTVKGAV
-859 NSLLGFVNG
+859 NSLIGFING
-868 MLSGIVSGLNGAID
+868 MISAVVGGLNSAID
-882 TLNRLS
+882 ALNSLS
-888 IDIPDW
+888 VDIPDW
-894 VPVVGGNHLGFS
+894 VPVVGGNRLGFS
-906 IAHITAPQIPYLAQ
+906 IGHVTAPQIPYLAQ
-920 GAVIPPNREFLAV
+920 GAVIPANREFLAV
-933 LGDQTHGTNI
+933 LGDQSHGTNV
-943 EAPLETIQQ
+943 EAPLDTIKQ
-952 AVASVMQDNLDGE
+952 AVAEVMED
-965 LAALENIYTALQDI
+965 LQAGQMAGFEAVVAVLREI
-979 LQAVYGIDLSNNA
+979 LSAVYGIELTDED
-992 VGRAMERYQMRQAVI
+992 VGRAVQRWQHKQLIA
-1007 TGRG
+1007 TGGV

>member
-1 MPVSGSVRVNTRLDN
+1 MSVSGSVRINTRLDN
-16 SQLMKDCRT
+16 SQLMKDCRA
-25 LKAVVTEAA
+25 LKTVVTEVA

-52 IEATREAMTPIV
+52 MEATREAMSPIV
-64 QQLTEIENRA
+64 QELTEIENRA
-74 AAAGKNVARDFQKAQ
+74 SAAGKNSARDFQKAQ

-116 YDAQI
+116 FDAQL

-126 TQTDLANNAAVERQ
+126 TQTDLANNAAVEQQ
-140 YEAAMASD
+140 YAAAMASD

-201 GRTQDLNDQMRNLG
+201 GRTQDLNDQLRNLG

-226 SAIGGVASRAFS
+226 AAIGGAASRAFS
-238 NLQKGAKSVLKTLGT
+238 TLQKGARSVLKTFGT

-267 QSSKGLQTFLNR
+267 QSGKGLQTFLNR

-342 LANAAATVFSYIA
+342 LASAAATVFGYIA

-384 ETAQQIKDANKSLAG
+384 ETAQQVKDASKSLAG
-399 FDELERLGEPH
+399 FDELERLSEPQ
-410 QDAGSGGG
+410 QDTGSGGG
-418 GGAAT
+418 GGAGAS
-423 NQIVPNY
+423 QIVPNY

-439 DSVLAA
+439 DSILDA
-445 IKAGDWYQVGALV
+445 IKAGDWYQVGELV
-458 AQKLNES
+458 AQKLNEG

-479 RWSTNLYNGLNGAV
+479 RWATNLYNGLNGAV

-529 AGVGTGLNNLFATV
+529 AGIGTGLNGLFATI
-543 DWGALGRVLSD
+543 DWAALGRVLSD
-554 KLMALL
+554 KFMALL

-569 FDWAALGMDIA
+569 FDWAALGLDVAAMLS
-580 TMFGAALANINWV
+580 AALANIDWV
-593 QAAGDLGALA
+593 QAAGDLGTLA
-603 IGVLT
+603 IGILT
-608 AINTALAQ
+608 AINTALSQ
-616 ADWGLVGQTIMN
+616 ADWSSVGQTIMG
-628 MLAAIDWLG
+628 MFAAIDWLG

-650 PLVLTAVLLPAIGS
+650 PLVLTAVLIA
-664 WITGTLLP
+664 
-672 AIGAWVAGTVIP
+672 IP
-684 AISQW
+684 AILGW
-689 LAGIAASIVASIGL
+689 LGSIVASIVSTIGL
-703 WPAILIV
+703 WPALLI
-710 ALVALFA
+710 AAIVALFA
-717 ALTAVIV
+717 ALVAVIV
-724 ANWDEI
+724 
-730 SNWFSDA
+730 SNWEDICDWFSGK
-737 WDEFV
+737 WDDFV
-742 TGWNDFWNGVAVS
+742 AGWNDFWDSVAFC
-755 AQEWWGNIVE
+755 AQEWWKSVTTE
-765 KWTNFCNGIVNGF
+765 WTNFWNGIVDKF
-778 NNLKATLSQ
+778 NALKSGLSQ
-787 AWNSFWNS
+787 AWD
-795 IVTSAQEW
+795 A
-803 WRSITAAWTNL
+803 
-814 CNGVVDTFNG
+814 
-824 LKNSLGQAWNT
+824 
-835 FWTGLRDRVGDIWN
+835 FWTGLSDRVGDIWN
-849 GIVNTVRGAV
+849 GIVNTVKGAV
-859 NSLLGFVNG
+859 NSLIGFING
-868 MLSGIVSGLNGAID
+868 MISAVVGGLNSAID
-882 TLNRLS
+882 ALNSLS
-888 IDIPDW
+888 VDIPDW
-894 VPVVGGNHLGFS
+894 VPVVGGNRLGFS
-906 IAHITAPQIPYLAQ
+906 IGHVTAPQIPYLAQ
-920 GAVIPPNREFLAV
+920 GAVIPANREFLAV
-933 LGDQTHGTNI
+933 LGDQSHGTNV
-943 EAPLETIQQ
+943 EAPLDTIKQ
-952 AVASVMQDNLDGE
+952 AVAEVMEDLQAGQMAGFEAVVSVLRE
-965 LAALENIYTALQDI
+965 I
-979 LQAVYGIDLSNNA
+979 LSAVYGIELTDEDVGHA
-992 VGRAMERYQMRQAVI
+992 VQRWQRKQLTA
-1007 TGRG
+1007 TGGV